1 MDFPTLP
8 PILLEDG
15 SSLLGVDQ
23 TLMATA
29 PSMLAPTTPEVVP
42 QVTPL
47 TPSSPSN
54 FIAPVSA
61 TVSDNL
67 ANQSDSLLSTPL
79 LVNPEAANF
88 SFSDQDTS
96 WTGTPQVT
104 QLDDLGEVLVVPG
117 NPSERVNMVV
127 QWTLREADFNNEVG
141 FFLVDALG
149 GVEGI
154 APGEPGFAEA
164 ALSSSS
170 RQTLFNSGN
179 QAGNWR
185 EFTVA
190 GGSRLGFYVIQNS
203 TSANWLE
210 NNRQNQGQSG
220 LAFFSLKGANPD
232 SFDHSQS
239 SHLGRGIWRF
249 NWEDLT
255 GGGDQDFNDV
265 VFNIAQ
271 AGIVL
276 PGDKG
281 QQVPLTVEAVS
292 QDNTFPNE
300 MGYYLVDT
308 PDGEING
315 IKPGDQGYLDAAL
328 SGDRHQVIFASG
340 KAFDSKTFNVPSG
353 KYLGWYLVANGT
365 TDQAIAKGENAPPV
379 FFSFAAANE
388 DGLNHVHAQQDSQ
401 TWAWEDFWGG
411 GDRDFNDLVFRF
423 SFGEPTGEP
432 IQLPSLSI
440 ENTTVTEGNI
450 GTEAANFTVRLS
462 APTNTTVT
470 AQFTTTD
477 GTAQAGTDYES
488 STGILTFAPGEV
500 EKNIA
505 VAVKGDTISEPTET
519 FTVNLTGVTN
529 AILIQGEGI
538 GTIIDNDNSPN
549 PPDNN
554 PPVTDADK
562 TITLPED
569 SQPIPL
575 NINPPTD
582 IDGDTLTVTI
592 TQLPDNSKGKITLAD
607 GTVINVG
614 DEISINSLTSLL
626 YTPLADVNG
635 NGCNFI
641 YTVSDGKGGSDS
653 QTISFVIN
661 PIQNPGN
668 NSPVTDADKTITL
681 PEDSKPVP
689 LNINPPTDIDGD
701 TLTVSITQLPDNS
714 KGKIT
719 LGNGTVINVGDEI
732 SINSLTSL
740 LYTPL
745 ADVNG
750 NGGNFVYTVSD
761 GKGGSD
767 SQTISFV
774 ITPENTSANNPPV
787 TDADKTIT
795 LPEDSQPIPLNINPP
810 TDIDGDTLRVSVTQL
825 PDNSKGKI
833 TLADGT
839 VINVGDEISI
849 NSLTSLLYR
858 PLADVNGNG
867 GNFVYTVSDGKGG
880 NDSQTISFVL
890 IAVSDNSILLR
901 EDNIFSK
908 QYQQTISVP
917 VDSSFLSFTYNDL
930 NFDTTDSDSINDAFE
945 VALVDA
951 QGNSLIHTIQPNR
964 DAFFN
969 ITENQPSAVAS
980 GVSIAGMTVKVNLT
994 GVTPGDATLIFRLVN
1009 NDSDTQTSVRIRDIQ
1024 LLAGDGTT
1032 APPVTPNL
1040 KAAAINQIIDFSQL
1054 SDINSSLNAEYL
1066 RTSFN
1071 EDSKT
1076 LYADFVVRNQGEY
1089 VVDSPLVVA
1098 IKSISNPTV
1107 QVVGATG
1114 ITPEGLPYYN
1124 LSDLVDSNTLD
1135 PDEITQSKTL
1145 AFLNPQEV
1153 QFTYKLVFLGKLN
1166 TAPNFI
1172 SDPDIEAL
1180 INKPYIYDADATD
1193 LEGDTLTY
1201 SLLTAPNGMTIE
1213 SDTGKIS
1220 WTPGTNTVGNYSISV
1235 QVNDGRGGIDQQD
1248 YTLSVIEPP
1257 PNRPPIITSIPIV
1270 DARVKQEYQYQ
1281 AIATDPDSDT
1291 LTYSLVNAP
1300 NGMTIDANTGL
1311 IRWTATANQ
1320 TGLQEVELKVNDE
1333 KGGVAEQKYQILVQ
1347 QEARN
1352 TPPVIITDPVTKVY
1366 PISSSGN
1373 PQLFDL
1379 SKWTIVQ
1386 YDLTVQDPDA
1396 SWQIQP
1402 GNTVV
1407 EQKINA
1413 DASILLSNVDV
1424 TNNRI
1429 EGTWRVGTSDD
1440 DDYIGFVFGYQ
1451 DPQHFYVFD
1460 WKQADQNESSLGF
1473 AERGMSIKVVDANSS
1488 LTGTDLWPTNGNGQ
1502 RVKQLFHNTVAWK
1515 DLTDYKFTIDFVP
1528 GQFTIT
1534 VKEGNTIID
1543 SVTINDNT
1551 YTSGK
1556 FGFYNY
1562 SQSNVLYSGFSQQA
1576 LQAYNYLYD
1585 VNAIDPDQDKL
1596 TYSLIDK
1603 PTGMVINPDSG
1614 LITWATFSQ
1623 SNPINVEVK
1632 VEDGRGGFDTQSFI
1646 IELADRN
1653 IDLTLADIHTEDLV
1667 IDGQL
1672 LTVSG
1677 QVSAQIKN
1685 QGLNNLNDRFKVV
1698 FFEDRNINQ
1707 AYDVGID
1714 TVLGEAKVNTPL
1726 QAGQSTT
1733 VTTNLSGFLSFINSP
1748 IWGFVDA
1755 DKVITETNENNN
1767 LAFSSQDCIIQPS
1780 GQFNPIVEWNKN
1792 TFSVL
1797 PSSNQV
1803 MMTPAVIDLN
1813 GDKIPDIVFST
1824 FTGSNYTTDGKLR
1837 AISGANGSELW
1848 TVTNSAYEVRGAS
1861 GVAVGDIDNDGKPE
1875 ILATGE
1881 SGDALIA
1888 FEHDGTF
1895 KWRSPAVWGGI
1906 NWGSAS
1912 IADLNQDSTPEII
1925 IGATVLDNQGRII
1938 WQGNSVGGLG
1948 RGDNGPGPLSVVA
1961 DLDLDGSPE
1970 VIAGRSAYRANGSL
1984 YWNASISDGF
1994 PAIGNFDSDPN
2005 PEIVVISNGQV
2016 YLLEHT
2022 GQVKWGGISIPG
2034 GGRGGAPTIA
2044 DVDGDGQPEI
2054 GVAGANRYVV
2064 LETDGSIKWTSV
2076 TQDNSSNVTG
2086 SSVFDFNGD
2095 GNAEIVYGDEF
2106 YLRIYNGSDG
2116 KILYQLPKSSGTTY
2130 ELPLIVDVDA
2140 DGNAEIVA
2148 IANNYA
2154 FGSQTGIFVIGDL
2167 NDTWVSTRQIWNQ
2180 HSYHITNINDD
2191 GSIPVKEQN
2200 SWQTHNTYR
2209 LNLQTNYSPL
2219 AAPDLTASYLHT
2231 EEVAGKTTI
2240 KARIGNG
2247 GSIFVASGVNVAFY
2261 KGDPKAGGVL
2271 LGTTKTTQKLEIGG
2285 FEDVSITVTG
2295 TSLQNIWVVADDDGT
2310 GKGQVNECNEENNR
2324 YSKVFVNG
2332 RGEIRG
2338 TKWEDINGN
2347 GIRDARNDTI
2357 NLTVR
2362 GTDVIFLAGRNDVSI
2377 PPIGSNNSNFPL
2389 SRHSVVRIGFF
2400 QETFPEELV
2409 ANTGDVFTFDSS
2421 GKIDFFNG
2429 TGQFFNSDGSN
2440 PDGSNLFKLA
2450 GVSGYQG
2457 PEGALV
2463 GVFLNNNNPA
2473 NSNAPSTLNFTSS
2486 GLGLDFTALN
2496 PELGQVFF
2504 IGNGTTG
2511 TEQRQQFIAPKGATR
2526 LFLGIADG
2534 FDFDGQPGAY
2544 EDNDGAYQVRINR
2557 QTNEPG
2563 LAGVNVYLDANNNGV
2578 LDPNEPTQLTAA
2590 DNPNT
2595 LEIDETGQY
2604 RFTNLTLGNYI
2615 VREVVPEGYKQTFPT
2630 NLSNR
2635 IITNT
2640 NVKVTG
2646 ISDPWLAGMPDG
2658 SKASIEDTA
2667 PGQSPTI
2674 VRNLQLLPG
2683 SILTFE
2689 VTGGQVGN
2697 GPSPSLLS
2705 PNADGTNSVGTF
2717 QNHLTQFAQTDGGAE
2732 NGISGL
2738 FAPINSLVGLFLDLG
2753 QPNSSAAPITLDFRN
2768 SGNVTG
2774 GINYS
2779 TLAPQ
2784 LKQVFFIGDGL
2795 NAEGKRHQIIV
2806 PNGATRLFLGTMDG
2820 LGWWNNVGFYDVSVT
2835 ESLSEP
2841 QPSFHTVTLTSGQI
2855 VEKINFGNIKT
2866 NEIKPN
2872 QSPSFVSTAPT
2883 TAQID
2888 QLLRYDA
2895 KATDPDS
2902 DPLTF
2907 DLPLKPEGMAVEATT
2922 GILVWK
2928 PTLAQIGI
2936 HDVTLRVQDN
2946 KGGVSLQSFQ
2956 VIVNNLNNAPI
2967 ITSNPDLDTVIN
2979 LPYQYHIQA
2988 QDADGDAIAF
2998 RLDTAPT
3005 GVTLDATTGILRW
3018 TPINSQVGQHTFTLI
3033 ASDGKGGETRQT
3045 YNLNVL
3051 AFAPNHAPEIT
3062 STPRNSVALGTSY
3075 FYTLNI
3081 SDPDGDLLTINLQTA
3096 PTGMTLNQQGLITWT
3111 PEANQ
3116 LGNHTVKVEVND
3128 GRGGF
3133 AEQEWAIAVVSQR
3146 SNNQAPQILSTPSL
3160 KANINQVYQYNLVG
3174 NDPDGDPIFWSLETR
3189 PQGMSLD
3196 VTKGTIR
3203 WQPKLDQIGL
3213 HEVVIQAIDTQGAI
3227 SSQRFTLAVNG
3238 VNLPPNITSVPLT
3251 RTVTNQAYT
3260 YTVVAKDPEN
3270 GILTYNLGRK
3280 PNGMTIDQ
3288 TGKIQWTPTQIGN
3301 YDIDVLVADNQG
3313 ATATQ
3318 TYRLVVGTQA
3328 INQAPNITSTP
3339 LFVAN
3344 VGSAYQYQIQASD
3357 PEGQSL
3363 TYQLIESP
3371 QGMTINANTGLVQWN
3386 TPITGNYK
3394 VVVAAFDSQGLGV
3407 TQGYTLT
3414 SKVNSLPVIRST
3426 NPPTGAIPGVPYRY
3440 DIQATDPDGGILNY
3454 SLDAASQTKGI
3465 TLDERGR
3472 LSWTPSTSQTGI
3484 HAITLTITD
3493 AAGGKVTQSF
3503 NLTVAPDTTAPKVI
3517 INRNKNFTNKGEAVS
3532 FQVSATDNVGIANLQ
3547 LLINNTPVVIDSN
3560 GVATF
3565 TPTNPGVITAKA
3577 LAFDAA
3583 GNKAEATTTVNV
3595 LDPTDTEAP
3604 SVSLDLSGIAN
3615 FEITAPTPIKGT
3627 VNDTNL
3633 AYYALEVAPA
3643 DGSAPFKEMFRGTTP
3658 VTNGVLGVLDPTLL
3672 PNDTYQVRLVAYD
3685 VNGKGNGVAEL
3696 LDVSGDLKL
3705 GNFQLSFTDLEIPV
3719 GGIPITL
3726 TRTYNTLN
3734 SNNKDDFG
3742 FGWRMEFRDADVRTS
3757 LPKDELYQELGF
3769 RSVGFKEGDA
3779 VYITLPGG
3787 KRERFTFK
3795 LEPMKVM
3802 GIPLTA
3808 LMGNRALFIP
3818 TFVADKGSTSTL
3830 SVETAGVVL
3839 TRGQNGQVV
3848 PFSGGSAFAHYHP
3861 QDWGNYYQ
3869 LTTKEG
3875 IVYDIDATT
3884 GDINSITNRNSDKL
3898 TFTDAGITSSNGLK
3912 VTFGRDTQGRITTV
3926 TDPMGKQIKYEYD
3939 SKGDLIKVTDRE
3951 NNTTQFKYNNA
3962 QPHYLDEII
3971 DPLGRT
3977 GIKNE
3982 YDQNGRLTKVFN
3994 GEGKAVQLEYN
4005 PDNFVYSV
4013 KDPLGNSTTYES
4025 DARGNIITE
4034 IDANGGIIKRT
4045 YDDRNNLL
4053 SETNHEG
4060 EKLSYT
4066 YDTKGNKLSETDAL
4080 GNVTRYNYNS
4090 NNDLLTTTDALGN
4103 VTTNTYDSRGN
4114 LLSITGLSNGTVT
4127 LAYNNNGL
4135 LTQLTTGEGTTKYE
4149 YDFRGNITKE
4159 INPLGQEI
4167 TYTYDGNGNRLT
4179 ETRKV
4184 TTTNGIRTLVTKT
4197 EYDSKGNIIKVT
4209 DAEGNISQ
4217 TIYDAA
4223 GQKIKEIDA
4232 LGRVT
4237 KYVYSEGGQLLE
4249 TIYPDAT
4256 PNNDSD
4262 NPRTRKEYDAANRVT
4277 ADIDELGRPTQYQY
4291 DALGR
4296 LIYTIYPDLTPNDNT
4311 DNPRQET
4318 RYDKAGRVIAE
4329 VDERGNITR
4338 YIYDDAGRRT
4348 ETILPDSTP
4357 NNDTD
4362 NPRILVTYDALGRQ
4376 ISQTDPL
4383 GRKTEFIYDNLG
4395 RSTGQIFADNT
4406 SISTTF
4412 DQAGRVIAKI
4422 DQEGNKTKYE
4432 YNALGQ
4438 LTAVIDALNNRTEY
4452 GYNELGNLITQK
4464 DAKANITKYEYDGI
4478 GRRIATQLPLNQH
4491 STTQYDQVGNIV
4503 STTDFNGEI
4512 ITFIYDERNRLIR
4525 KALPNNEQVVYTYTL
4540 TGQRATETDSNGT
4553 ITYQYDSRDRLLS
4566 RLDPDGVKIE
4576 YTYDAA
4582 GNRTSVNIPSGK
4594 TSYTF
4599 DEQNRLKTVTDPN
4612 NGVTTY
4618 TYDLAGNLSKTTL
4631 PNGTI
4636 ETREYDL
4643 LNRLLYL
4650 QNSNSNGVINSF
4662 RYTLDKVGNRLAVV
4676 EQDGRKVNYEYDDIY
4691 RLLEEEVIDGT
4702 TRRISYTYDPVSN
4715 RLTRNDS
4722 VEGNTT
4728 YEYDRN
4734 DRLLKEVTN
4743 GVTTTYTY
4751 DNNGNTLSKTTGTD
4765 KVNYQWNAENR
4776 LIGLDNNGDGV
4787 NDVTNKYD
4795 SDGIRISQT
4804 VNGDETRFLVDKNR
4818 DYAQVLEE
4826 YTPSKIIKASYVY
4839 GHDLIS
4845 QLRNSQRS
4853 FYHVDGLGSTRAL
4866 TDING
4871 LVSDRYAYEAFGE
4884 IIKQLGNTKNLY
4896 LFAGEQRDPSLGLDY
4911 LRARYLDVSTG
4922 RFVSRDSFPGFDK
4935 DPITLHKYLYG
4946 NANPINGI
4954 DPSGKFTL
4962 LEVLNG
4968 INAFFLGYSI
4978 GTFIYEPTVDNA
4990 LAVLFEILVSYIG
5003 GRIVLGGA
5011 SGGVYAQKWYYETI
5025 SYGGFWEYSLKAG
5038 RNINTINEL
5047 ALAIRE
5053 GVLKISDVPVG
5064 IIVKDGTKYIVNT
5077 RTGQAL
5083 ERAGIP
5089 KYKWATSDIS
5099 TNPELTKLLEA
5110 QLRRNKLS
5118 NGQGVSNPI
5127 SKGLG
5132 IGF

>member
-1 MDFPTLP
+1 
-8 PILLEDG
+8 
-15 SSLLGVDQ
+15 
-23 TLMATA
+23 
-29 PSMLAPTTPEVVP
+29 
-42 QVTPL
+42 
-47 TPSSPSN
+47 
-54 FIAPVSA
+54 
-61 TVSDNL
+61 
-67 ANQSDSLLSTPL
+67 
-79 LVNPEAANF
+79 
-88 SFSDQDTS
+88 
-96 WTGTPQVT
+96 
-104 QLDDLGEVLVVPG
+104 
-117 NPSERVNMVV
+117 
-127 QWTLREADFNNEVG
+127 
-141 FFLVDALG
+141 
-149 GVEGI
+149 
-154 APGEPGFAEA
+154 
-164 ALSSSS
+164 
-170 RQTLFNSGN
+170 
-179 QAGNWR
+179 
-185 EFTVA
+185 
-190 GGSRLGFYVIQNS
+190 
-203 TSANWLE
+203 
-210 NNRQNQGQSG
+210 
-220 LAFFSLKGANPD
+220 
-232 SFDHSQS
+232 
-239 SHLGRGIWRF
+239 
-249 NWEDLT
+249 
-255 GGGDQDFNDV
+255 
-265 VFNIAQ
+265 
-271 AGIVL
+271 
-276 PGDKG
+276 
-281 QQVPLTVEAVS
+281 
-292 QDNTFPNE
+292 
-300 MGYYLVDT
+300 
-308 PDGEING
+308 
-315 IKPGDQGYLDAAL
+315 
-328 SGDRHQVIFASG
+328 
-340 KAFDSKTFNVPSG
+340 
-353 KYLGWYLVANGT
+353 
-365 TDQAIAKGENAPPV
+365 
-379 FFSFAAANE
+379 
-388 DGLNHVHAQQDSQ
+388 
-401 TWAWEDFWGG
+401 
-411 GDRDFNDLVFRF
+411 
-423 SFGEPTGEP
+423 
-432 IQLPSLSI
+432 
-440 ENTTVTEGNI
+440 
-450 GTEAANFTVRLS
+450 
-462 APTNTTVT
+462 
-470 AQFTTTD
+470 
-477 GTAQAGTDYES
+477 
-488 STGILTFAPGEV
+488 
-500 EKNIA
+500 
-505 VAVKGDTISEPTET
+505 
-519 FTVNLTGVTN
+519 
-529 AILIQGEGI
+529 
-538 GTIIDNDNSPN
+538 
-549 PPDNN
+549 N

-569 SQPIPL
+569 SQPI
-575 NINPPTD
+575 
-582 IDGDTLTVTI
+582 
-592 TQLPDNSKGKITLAD
+592 
-607 GTVINVG
+607 
-614 DEISINSLTSLL
+614 
-626 YTPLADVNG
+626 
-635 NGCNFI
+635 
-641 YTVSDGKGGSDS
+641 
-653 QTISFVIN
+653 
-661 PIQNPGN
+661 
-668 NSPVTDADKTITL
+668 
-681 PEDSKPVP
+681 P

-750 NGGNFVYTVSD
+750 NGGDFIYTVSD
-761 GKGGSD
+761 GKGASD
-767 SQTISFV
+767 SQ
-774 ITPENTSANNPPV
+774 
-787 TDADKTIT
+787 K
-795 LPEDSQPIPLNINPP
+795 
-810 TDIDGDTLRVSVTQL
+810 
-825 PDNSKGKI
+825 
-833 TLADGT
+833 
-839 VINVGDEISI
+839 
-849 NSLTSLLYR
+849 
-858 PLADVNGNG
+858 
-867 GNFVYTVSDGKGG
+867 
-880 NDSQTISFVL
+880 ISFVL

-930 NFDTTDSDSINDAFE
+930 NFDTTDPDSINDAFE

-1054 SDINSSLNAEYL
+1054 SDISSSLNAEYL

-1076 LYADFVVRNQGEY
+1076 LYADFVMRNQGEY

-1098 IKSISNPTV
+1098 IKSISDPTV
-1107 QVVGATG
+1107 QVVGANG

-1124 LSDLVDSNTLD
+1124 LSNLVTSNTLD
-1135 PDEITQSKTL
+1135 PNEITQSKTL

-1166 TAPNFI
+1166 TEPNFI

-1248 YTLSVIEPP
+1248 YTLSVIAPP

-1320 TGLQEVELKVNDE
+1320 TGLQEVELEVNDE

-1379 SKWTIVQ
+1379 SKWTSVQ

-1685 QGLNNLNDRFKVV
+1685 QGLNNLSDLFKVV

-1707 AYDVGID
+1707 VYDVGID

-1767 LAFSSQDCIIQPS
+1767 LAFSSQDCLVQPS
-1780 GQFNPIVEWNKN
+1780 GQFNPVVEWNKN

-1875 ILATGE
+1875 ILATAE

-1895 KWRSPAVWGGI
+1895 KWRSPAIWGGI

-2005 PEIVVISNGQV
+2005 PEIVVVSNGQV
-2016 YLLEHT
+2016 FLLEHT

-2095 GNAEIVYGDEF
+2095 GNAEIVYGDEL

-2116 KILYQLPKSSGTTY
+2116 KTLYQLPKGSGTTY

-2148 IANNYA
+2148 VANNYA
-2154 FGSQTGIFVIGDL
+2154 VGSQTGIFVIGDL

-2191 GSIPVKEQN
+2191 GSIPIKEQN

-2219 AAPDLTASYLHT
+2219 AAPDLTASYLRT

-2271 LGTTKTTQKLEIGG
+2271 LGTTKTTKKLEIGG
-2285 FEDVSITVTG
+2285 FEDVNLTVDG

-2310 GKGQVNECNEENNR
+2310 GKGQVNECDEENNR
-2324 YSKVFVNG
+2324 YSEVFVNG

-2338 TKWEDINGN
+2338 NKWEDVNGDGVYN
-2347 GIRDARNDTI
+2347 KTGKIIIAHDVNTLATNNVGEQERLFAANVSEWLIGKKSGRILAIEANAIDGERDYAPTLEDAI
-2357 NLTVR
+2357 ISAGFSLTV
-2362 GTDVIFLAGRNDVSI
+2362 TQNI
-2377 PPIGSNNSNFPL
+2377 NFTL
-2389 SRHSVVRIGFF
+2389 EQLQSFDAVFVG
-2400 QETFPEELV
+2400 QTFP
-2409 ANTGDVFTFDSS
+2409 N
-2421 GKIDFFNG
+2421 IN
-2429 TGQFFNSDGSN
+2429 
-2440 PDGSNLFKLA
+2440 
-2450 GVSGYQG
+2450 
-2457 PEGALV
+2457 
-2463 GVFLNNNNPA
+2463 FLNNQILIQYVKSGGNVYLYGGVGGAGASVEASGWSAFLNA
-2473 NSNAPSTLNFTSS
+2473 FGFTFVSEYNGISSTIIDNSHPIFQGITNLRS
-2486 GLGLDFTALN
+2486 
-2496 PELGQVFF
+2496 
-2504 IGNGTTG
+2504 GNGQSIIDLEPSNSDNQIILTTNGQG
-2511 TEQRQQFIAPKGATR
+2511 TYASFSTPP
-2526 LFLGIADG
+2526 DS
-2534 FDFDGQPGAY
+2534 
-2544 EDNDGAYQVRINR
+2544 
-2557 QTNEPG
+2557 G
-2563 LAGVNVYLDANNNGV
+2563 LAGVTVYLDLNNNGL

-2604 RFTNLTLGNYI
+2604 RLTNLTPGNYI
-2615 VREVVPEGYKQTFPT
+2615 VREVVPEGYKQT
-2630 NLSNR
+2630 
-2635 IITNT
+2635 
-2640 NVKVTG
+2640 
-2646 ISDPWLAGMPDG
+2646 
-2658 SKASIEDTA
+2658 
-2667 PGQSPTI
+2667 
-2674 VRNLQLLPG
+2674 
-2683 SILTFE
+2683 
-2689 VTGGQVGN
+2689 
-2697 GPSPSLLS
+2697 S
-2705 PNADGTNSVGTF
+2705 PNN
-2717 QNHLTQFAQTDGGAE
+2717 
-2732 NGISGL
+2732 
-2738 FAPINSLVGLFLDLG
+2738 
-2753 QPNSSAAPITLDFRN
+2753 
-2768 SGNVTG
+2768 
-2774 GINYS
+2774 
-2779 TLAPQ
+2779 
-2784 LKQVFFIGDGL
+2784 
-2795 NAEGKRHQIIV
+2795 
-2806 PNGATRLFLGTMDG
+2806 
-2820 LGWWNNVGFYDVSVT
+2820 
-2835 ESLSEP
+2835 
-2841 QPSFHTVTLTSGQI
+2841 PSFHTVTLTSGQI
-2855 VEKINFGNIKT
+2855 VEKINFGNTKT

-3045 YNLNVL
+3045 YNLSVL
-3051 AFAPNHAPEIT
+3051 AFAPNNAPEIT

-3371 QGMTINANTGLVQWN
+3371 QGMTINPNTGLVQWD

-3407 TQGYTLT
+3407 TQGYTLAA
-3414 SKVNSLPVIRST
+3414 KVNSLPVIRST
-3426 NPPTGAIPGVPYRY
+3426 TPPTGAIPGVAYRY
-3440 DIQATDPDGGILNY
+3440 DIQATDPDGGILTY
-3454 SLDAASQTKGI
+3454 SLDPASQAKGI
-3465 TLDERGR
+3465 ILDESGR
-3472 LSWTPSTSQTGI
+3472 LSWTPSTPQTGI

-3577 LAFDAA
+3577 FAFDAA

-3726 TRTYNTLN
+3726 TRTYDTLN

-3939 SKGDLIKVTDRE
+3939 NKGDLIKATDRE

-3977 GIKNE
+3977 GVKNE

-3994 GEGKAVQLEYN
+3994 GEGKTVQLDYN
-4005 PDNFVYSV
+4005 PDNSLYTV
-4013 KDPLGNSTTYES
+4013 KDPLGNATTYEY
-4025 DARGNIITE
+4025 DLRGNIVSE
-4034 IDANGGIIKRT
+4034 INANGGIIKRT

-4053 SETNHEG
+4053 SETNPEG

-4066 YDTKGNKLSETDAL
+4066 YDSKGNKLSETDAL

-4103 VTTNTYDSRGN
+4103 VVTNSYDSRGN

-4127 LAYNNNGL
+4127 LNYNNNGL
-4135 LTQLTTGEGTTKYE
+4135 LTQLTTAEGTTKYE
-4149 YDFRGNITKE
+4149 YDLRGNITKE
-4159 INPLGQEI
+4159 INPLGQET

-4179 ETRKV
+4179 ETRQV

-4311 DNPRQET
+4311 DNPRKET

-4338 YIYDDAGRRT
+4338 YTYDDAGRRT

-4357 NNDTD
+4357 NDDTD

-4383 GRKTEFIYDNLG
+4383 GRKTQFVYDNLG
-4395 RSTGQIFADNT
+4395 RPTGQIFADNT
-4406 SISTTF
+4406 NISTTF

-4478 GRRIATQLPLNQH
+4478 GRRIVTQLPLNQH
-4491 STTQYDQVGNIV
+4491 STTQYDAVGNII
-4503 STTDFNGEI
+4503 STTDFNGQI

-4795 SDGIRISQT
+4795 SDGIRISQK

-4896 LFAGEQRDPSLGLDY
+4896 LFAGEQRDPNLGLDY

-4922 RFVSRDSFPGFDK
+4922 QFISRDSFAGIKTVPVS
-4935 DPITLHKYLYG
+4935 LNKYIYG
-4946 NANPINGI
+4946 HASPVINI
-4954 DPSGKFTL
+4954 DPSGNFTI
-4962 LEVLNG
+4962 VGLNLG
-4968 INAFFLGYSI
+4968 GFFSTSASFLGGNLARI
-4978 GTFIYEPTVDNA
+4978 TVNNLAGKTFERFVIAQLQRQFGKD
-4990 LAVLFEILVSYIG
+4990 AVFTGVRFTGPG
-5003 GRIVLGGA
+5003 GIRVADAVIKLGDRLIIIETKTKIPLGGSSLARLGGQIKTFSLGTPSNQALRGLAQEVVVITEQSAAAAEA
-5011 SGGVYAQKWYYETI
+5011 SFVAIEAKLATG
-5025 SYGGFWEYSLKAG
+5025 SLS
-5038 RNINTINEL
+5038 
-5047 ALAIRE
+5047 
-5053 GVLKISDVPVG
+5053 GVLQGS
-5064 IIVKDGTKYIVNT
+5064 
-5077 RTGQAL
+5077 L
-5083 ERAGIP
+5083 
-5089 KYKWATSDIS
+5089 
-5099 TNPELTKLLEA
+5099 ELTSV
-5110 QLRRNKLS
+5110 LRTLF
-5118 NGQGVSNPI
+5118 I
-5127 SKGLG
+5127 GL
-5132 IGF
+5132 

>member
-1 MDFPTLP
+1 VDFPILP

-29 PSMLAPTTPEVVP
+29 PSMLAPTTPEVAP

-47 TPSSPSN
+47 TLSSPSN
-54 FIAPVSA
+54 FLAPVSA
-61 TVSDNL
+61 AASDNL

-96 WTGTPQVT
+96 WLGTPQIS

-127 QWTLREADFNNEVG
+127 QWTLREAAFNNEVG

-154 APGEPGFAEA
+154 APGEEGFAEA
-164 ALSSSS
+164 ALSSPS

-190 GGSRLGFYVIQNS
+190 GGSRLGFYVIQNN

-232 SFDHSQS
+232 NFDHSQS
-239 SHLGRGIWRF
+239 SHLGRGIWRL

-276 PGDKG
+276 AGDKG

-292 QDNTFPNE
+292 QDADFQSE

-315 IKPGDQGYLDAAL
+315 IKPGDQGYLAAAL
-328 SGDRHQVIFASG
+328 SGDRHKVIFASG

-379 FFSFAAANE
+379 FFSYAAANE

-401 TWAWEDFWGG
+401 TWTWEDFWGG

-423 SFGEPTGEP
+423 SFGEPIGEP

-440 ENTTVTEGNI
+440 ENTTVTEGNT
-450 GTEAANFTVRLS
+450 GTQSANFTVRLS

-477 GTAQAGTDYES
+477 GTAQAGKDYES

-500 EKNIA
+500 EKKIA

-538 GTIIDNDNSPN
+538 GTILDNDNSLN
-549 PPDNN
+549 PPVNN

-582 IDGDTLTVTI
+582 IDGDTLTVSV
-592 TQLPDNSKGKITLAD
+592 TQLPDNT
-607 GTVINVG
+607 
-614 DEISINSLTSLL
+614 
-626 YTPLADVNG
+626 
-635 NGCNFI
+635 
-641 YTVSDGKGGSDS
+641 
-653 QTISFVIN
+653 
-661 PIQNPGN
+661 
-668 NSPVTDADKTITL
+668 
-681 PEDSKPVP
+681 
-689 LNINPPTDIDGD
+689 
-701 TLTVSITQLPDNS
+701 

-719 LGNGTVINVGDEI
+719 LGN
-732 SINSLTSL
+732 
-740 LYTPL
+740 
-745 ADVNG
+745 
-750 NGGNFVYTVSD
+750 
-761 GKGGSD
+761 
-767 SQTISFV
+767 
-774 ITPENTSANNPPV
+774 
-787 TDADKTIT
+787 
-795 LPEDSQPIPLNINPP
+795 
-810 TDIDGDTLRVSVTQL
+810 
-825 PDNSKGKI
+825 
-833 TLADGT
+833 GT

-917 VDSSFLSFTYNDL
+917 VDSSLLSFTYNDL
-930 NFDTTDSDSINDAFE
+930 NFDTTDPDSINDAFE

-969 ITENQPSAVAS
+969 ITENQPSAFAS

-1009 NDSDTQTSVRIRDIQ
+1009 NDSDTQTSVRIKNIQ
-1024 LLAGDGTT
+1024 LLAGDGTI
-1032 APPVTPNL
+1032 APTVTPEIEPT
-1040 KAAAINQIIDFSQL
+1040 AISKPIDFSQL
-1054 SDINSSLNAEYL
+1054 SDVSSSLNADYL

-1071 EDSKT
+1071 QDNKT
-1076 LYADFVVRNQGEY
+1076 LYADFVVLNQGEY

-1098 IKSISNPTV
+1098 IKSISEPTV
-1107 QVVGATG
+1107 QVVGANG
-1114 ITPEGLPYYN
+1114 LTPEGLPYYN
-1124 LSDLVDSNTLD
+1124 LSNLVNSNTLD
-1135 PDEITQSKTL
+1135 TDEITQDKTL

-1153 QFTYKLVFLGKLN
+1153 QFTYELVFLGKLN

-1172 SDPDIEAL
+1172 SDPDIEGL

-1235 QVNDGRGGIDQQD
+1235 QVKDGRGGIDQQD
-1248 YTLSVIEPP
+1248 YTLSVIAPP
-1257 PNRPPIITSIPIV
+1257 PNRPPIITSIPVV
-1270 DARVKQEYQYQ
+1270 DARVSQNKSGKIIVANDEWILSDFGFSNAPEDAKLFAQNIADYFTGGEKGSFLGYSNNFSFTGSKLAEALTSDGHQWTVNTNLSFTLETLQQYDGVFVGGFPAKNQVLIDYVNQGGNVYLLAGTGTTGTFIQPGNEANAWKDFLNNFGLSLANQWNEIYGNIPINPSPHPIFVGIDQLYQ
-1281 AIATDPDSDT
+1281 ANGQTIIDLNSNDNQGILIAKSNNGQGLYAVYDPNFQAQNAYIYDVEALDPDSDI
-1291 LTYSLVNAP
+1291 LTYELVKSP
-1300 NGMTIDANTGL
+1300 TGMWIEPETGI
-1311 IRWTATANQ
+1311 IRWLPTANQ
-1320 TGLQEVELKVNDE
+1320 IGLQDITVKVSDG

-1347 QEARN
+1347 PEIGNQ
-1352 TPPVIITDPVTKVY
+1352 TPVFVSVPLTQFNLPNLSNN
-1366 PISSSGN
+1366 PSGN
-1373 PQLFDL
+1373 VNLQGL
-1379 SKWTIVQ
+1379 
-1386 YDLTVQDPDA
+1386 DLTLLPDETFRQNVA
-1396 SWQIQP
+1396 LTLPTGDSSTGSADIVF
-1402 GNTVV
+1402 VV
-1407 EQKINA
+1407 DESGSMSGYQAWIRDMVSTLESTLIGKGIT
-1413 DASILLSNVDV
+1413 SN
-1424 TNNRI
+1424 RY
-1429 EGTWRVGTSDD
+1429 GL
-1440 DDYIGFVFGYQ
+1440 IGFGNSGVYGRILNVGSNSPFGNANQ
-1451 DPQHFYVFD
+1451 L
-1460 WKQADQNESSLGF
+1460 SSAINQLQINGGTEDGYDGIDEALTNLSF
-1473 AERGMSIKVVDANSS
+1473 RQGAAINIILVTDEDRDVANSS
-1488 LTGTDLWPTNGNGQ
+1488 LSFSSILNSLSNKNALLNVVVDGNFRDSNNQVILGVDSENQGYKADNNGNYLITNIGTVSGSATTKRDYIDLALATEGAAWDLNQ
-1502 RVKQLFHNTVAWK
+1502 LRNGGLVGTSFTKAFVDVKAQEIVEQLPLTLISSDPNVSFNNLTGIISGIGNGETASFDFELKGDGIVRSF
-1515 DLTDYKFTIDFVP
+1515 DLLFVRLGSSTILGSIP
-1528 GQFTIT
+1528 
-1534 VKEGNTIID
+1534 
-1543 SVTINDNT
+1543 VTINN
-1551 YTSGK
+1551 
-1556 FGFYNY
+1556 
-1562 SQSNVLYSGFSQQA
+1562 
-1576 LQAYNYLYD
+1576 NYLYLTQA
-1585 VNAIDPDQDKL
+1585 VDPDNDTL
-1596 TYSLIDK
+1596 TYSLLK
-1603 PTGMVINPDSG
+1603 APTGATINHQSGQIQWQPKQGGNHQFTIQVDDGLGGRTTQDYTVTVNVGSPNNAPMITSIAPNQAAIGRPYLYEIQATDPDEDILAYYLSEAPEG
-1614 LITWATFSQ
+1614 VTLDRQTGRLTWTPTQ
-1623 SNPINVEVK
+1623 PQLGNQTVK
-1632 VEDGRGGFDTQSFI
+1632 IRVLDGRGGETTQT
-1646 IELADRN
+1646 LN
-1653 IDLTLADIHTEDLV
+1653 LTVTPDLNNQDPQISSLPLTQIQEGGVYRYQIVAN
-1667 IDGQL
+1667 DGNGDL
-1672 LTVSG
+1672 LTV
-1677 QVSAQIKN
+1677 
-1685 QGLNNLNDRFKVV
+1685 
-1698 FFEDRNINQ
+1698 
-1707 AYDVGID
+1707 
-1714 TVLGEAKVNTPL
+1714 
-1726 QAGQSTT
+1726 
-1733 VTTNLSGFLSFINSP
+1733 
-1748 IWGFVDA
+1748 
-1755 DKVITETNENNN
+1755 
-1767 LAFSSQDCIIQPS
+1767 
-1780 GQFNPIVEWNKN
+1780 
-1792 TFSVL
+1792 
-1797 PSSNQV
+1797 
-1803 MMTPAVIDLN
+1803 
-1813 GDKIPDIVFST
+1813 
-1824 FTGSNYTTDGKLR
+1824 
-1837 AISGANGSELW
+1837 
-1848 TVTNSAYEVRGAS
+1848 
-1861 GVAVGDIDNDGKPE
+1861 
-1875 ILATGE
+1875 
-1881 SGDALIA
+1881 
-1888 FEHDGTF
+1888 
-1895 KWRSPAVWGGI
+1895 
-1906 NWGSAS
+1906 
-1912 IADLNQDSTPEII
+1912 
-1925 IGATVLDNQGRII
+1925 
-1938 WQGNSVGGLG
+1938 
-1948 RGDNGPGPLSVVA
+1948 
-1961 DLDLDGSPE
+1961 
-1970 VIAGRSAYRANGSL
+1970 
-1984 YWNASISDGF
+1984 
-1994 PAIGNFDSDPN
+1994 
-2005 PEIVVISNGQV
+2005 
-2016 YLLEHT
+2016 
-2022 GQVKWGGISIPG
+2022 
-2034 GGRGGAPTIA
+2034 
-2044 DVDGDGQPEI
+2044 
-2054 GVAGANRYVV
+2054 
-2064 LETDGSIKWTSV
+2064 
-2076 TQDNSSNVTG
+2076 
-2086 SSVFDFNGD
+2086 
-2095 GNAEIVYGDEF
+2095 
-2106 YLRIYNGSDG
+2106 
-2116 KILYQLPKSSGTTY
+2116 
-2130 ELPLIVDVDA
+2130 
-2140 DGNAEIVA
+2140 
-2148 IANNYA
+2148 
-2154 FGSQTGIFVIGDL
+2154 
-2167 NDTWVSTRQIWNQ
+2167 
-2180 HSYHITNINDD
+2180 
-2191 GSIPVKEQN
+2191 
-2200 SWQTHNTYR
+2200 
-2209 LNLQTNYSPL
+2209 
-2219 AAPDLTASYLHT
+2219 
-2231 EEVAGKTTI
+2231 
-2240 KARIGNG
+2240 
-2247 GSIFVASGVNVAFY
+2247 
-2261 KGDPKAGGVL
+2261 
-2271 LGTTKTTQKLEIGG
+2271 
-2285 FEDVSITVTG
+2285 
-2295 TSLQNIWVVADDDGT
+2295 
-2310 GKGQVNECNEENNR
+2310 
-2324 YSKVFVNG
+2324 
-2332 RGEIRG
+2332 
-2338 TKWEDINGN
+2338 
-2347 GIRDARNDTI
+2347 
-2357 NLTVR
+2357 
-2362 GTDVIFLAGRNDVSI
+2362 
-2377 PPIGSNNSNFPL
+2377 
-2389 SRHSVVRIGFF
+2389 
-2400 QETFPEELV
+2400 
-2409 ANTGDVFTFDSS
+2409 
-2421 GKIDFFNG
+2421 
-2429 TGQFFNSDGSN
+2429 
-2440 PDGSNLFKLA
+2440 
-2450 GVSGYQG
+2450 
-2457 PEGALV
+2457 
-2463 GVFLNNNNPA
+2463 
-2473 NSNAPSTLNFTSS
+2473 
-2486 GLGLDFTALN
+2486 
-2496 PELGQVFF
+2496 
-2504 IGNGTTG
+2504 
-2511 TEQRQQFIAPKGATR
+2511 
-2526 LFLGIADG
+2526 
-2534 FDFDGQPGAY
+2534 
-2544 EDNDGAYQVRINR
+2544 
-2557 QTNEPG
+2557 
-2563 LAGVNVYLDANNNGV
+2563 
-2578 LDPNEPTQLTAA
+2578 
-2590 DNPNT
+2590 
-2595 LEIDETGQY
+2595 
-2604 RFTNLTLGNYI
+2604 
-2615 VREVVPEGYKQTFPT
+2615 
-2630 NLSNR
+2630 
-2635 IITNT
+2635 
-2640 NVKVTG
+2640 
-2646 ISDPWLAGMPDG
+2646 
-2658 SKASIEDTA
+2658 
-2667 PGQSPTI
+2667 
-2674 VRNLQLLPG
+2674 
-2683 SILTFE
+2683 
-2689 VTGGQVGN
+2689 
-2697 GPSPSLLS
+2697 
-2705 PNADGTNSVGTF
+2705 
-2717 QNHLTQFAQTDGGAE
+2717 
-2732 NGISGL
+2732 
-2738 FAPINSLVGLFLDLG
+2738 
-2753 QPNSSAAPITLDFRN
+2753 
-2768 SGNVTG
+2768 
-2774 GINYS
+2774 
-2779 TLAPQ
+2779 
-2784 LKQVFFIGDGL
+2784 
-2795 NAEGKRHQIIV
+2795 
-2806 PNGATRLFLGTMDG
+2806 
-2820 LGWWNNVGFYDVSVT
+2820 
-2835 ESLSEP
+2835 
-2841 QPSFHTVTLTSGQI
+2841 
-2855 VEKINFGNIKT
+2855 
-2866 NEIKPN
+2866 
-2872 QSPSFVSTAPT
+2872 
-2883 TAQID
+2883 
-2888 QLLRYDA
+2888 
-2895 KATDPDS
+2895 
-2902 DPLTF
+2902 
-2907 DLPLKPEGMAVEATT
+2907 DLPLKPDGMTLNEATREIIWQPT
-2922 GILVWK
+2922 REQAGTHDLV
-2928 PTLAQIGI
+2928 IRIRDGY
-2936 HDVTLRVQDN
+2936 
-2946 KGGVSLQSFQ
+2946 GGLTLQSFQ
-2956 VIVNNLNNAPI
+2956 ITVNSLNNAPI
-2967 ITSNPDLDTVIN
+2967 ITSNPDLEAIAN
-2979 LPYQYHIQA
+2979 LPYQYQIEA
-2988 QDADGDAIAF
+2988 QDADGDSLSY
-2998 RLDTAPT
+2998 RLENAPNGMTIDTDT
-3005 GVTLDATTGILRW
+3005 GLLNWTANDTQIGQIPVTIIVKD
-3018 TPINSQVGQHTFTLI
+3018 SQG
-3033 ASDGKGGETRQT
+3033 AETRQT

-3051 AFAPNHAPEIT
+3051 AFAPNHTPEIT

-3075 FYTLNI
+3075 FYALNT
-3081 SDPDGDLLTINLQTA
+3081 SDPDGDPLTINLQTA

-3116 LGNHTVKVEVND
+3116 LGNHTVKVQVID

-3133 AEQEWAIAVVSQR
+3133 IEQEWAIAVVSQR
-3146 SNNQAPQILSTPSL
+3146 SNNQAPQILSTPSI
-3160 KANINQVYQYNLVG
+3160 KANINQVYQYNLAG

-3203 WQPKLDQIGL
+3203 WQPKFDQIGL
-3213 HEVVIQAIDTQGAI
+3213 HEVVIQVIDTQGAT

-3238 VNLPPNITSVPLT
+3238 VNLPPSITSVPFT
-3251 RTVTNQAYT
+3251 RTVTNQPYT

-3313 ATATQ
+3313 ATTTQ
-3318 TYRLVVGTQA
+3318 TYQLVVGTQA

-3344 VGSAYQYQIQASD
+3344 VGNPYQYQIQASD
-3357 PEGQSL
+3357 PDGQSL

-3371 QGMTINANTGLVQWN
+3371 QGMTINTNTGLVQWN

-3394 VVVAAFDSQGLGV
+3394 VVVAAFDSLGLGV
-3407 TQGYTLT
+3407 TQGYNLT
-3414 SKVNSLPVIRST
+3414 AKVNSLPVIRST
-3426 NPPTGAIPGVPYRY
+3426 TPPTGAVPGVPYRY
-3440 DIQATDPDGGILNY
+3440 DIQATDPDGGILTY
-3454 SLDAASQTKGI
+3454 SLDPASQAKGI
-3465 TLDERGR
+3465 TLDESGR
-3472 LSWTPSTSQTGI
+3472 LSWTPSNSQTGI

-3565 TPTNPGVITAKA
+3565 TPTNPGIITAKA
-3577 LAFDAA
+3577 FASDAA

-3615 FEITAPTPIKGT
+3615 YEITAPTPIKGS

-3742 FGWRMEFRDADVRTS
+3742 YGWRMEFRDADVRTS

-3795 LEPMKVM
+3795 LEAIKVM

-3808 LMGNRALFIP
+3808 LMGNRALFVP
-3818 TFVADKGSTSTL
+3818 KFVADKGSTSTL

-3839 TRGQNGQVV
+3839 IRGQNGQVV

-3875 IVYDIDATT
+3875 IVYNIDATT

-3898 TFTDAGITSSNGLK
+3898 NFTDAGITSSNGVK

-3962 QPHYLDEII
+3962 NPHYLDQII

-3982 YDQNGRLTKVFN
+3982 YDENGRLTKVFN
-3994 GEGKAVQLEYN
+3994 GEGKTVQLDYN
-4005 PDNFVYSV
+4005 LDNSLYTV
-4013 KDPLGNSTTYES
+4013 KDPLGNATTYEY
-4025 DARGNIITE
+4025 DLRGNIVSE

-4053 SETNHEG
+4053 SETNPEG

-4066 YDTKGNKLSETDAL
+4066 YDSKGNKLSETDAL
-4080 GNVTRYNYNS
+4080 GNVTRHTYNS

-4103 VTTNTYDSRGN
+4103 VVTNTYDSRGN
-4114 LLSITGLSNGTVT
+4114 LLSITGLSNGTIT
-4127 LAYNNNGL
+4127 LNYNNNGL
-4135 LTQLTTGEGTTKYE
+4135 LTQLTTAEGTTKYE
-4149 YDFRGNITKE
+4149 YDFRGNVTKE
-4159 INPLGQEI
+4159 INPLGHEI

-4179 ETRKV
+4179 ETRKL
-4184 TTTNGIRTLVTKT
+4184 TTANGIRTLVTKT

-4256 PNNDSD
+4256 PHNDSD

-4311 DNPRQET
+4311 DNPRKET

-4338 YIYDDAGRRT
+4338 YTYDDAGRRT

-4357 NNDTD
+4357 NDDTD

-4376 ISQTDPL
+4376 ISQTDHL
-4383 GRKTEFIYDNLG
+4383 GRKTQFVYDNLG
-4395 RSTGQIFADNT
+4395 RPTGQIFADNT
-4406 SISTTF
+4406 SISSTF

-4452 GYNELGNLITQK
+4452 GYDELENLITQK

-4491 STTQYDQVGNIV
+4491 STTQYDQVGNII

-4525 KALPNNEQVVYTYTL
+4525 KALPNNEQVIYTYTL

-4599 DEQNRLKTVTDPN
+4599 DEQNRLKAVTDSS

-4618 TYDLAGNLSKTTL
+4618 TYDLAGNLIKTTL

-4650 QNSNSNGVINSF
+4650 QNSNSTSIINSF
-4662 RYTLDKVGNRLAVV
+4662 RYTLDKVGNRLTVV
-4676 EQDGRKVNYEYDDIY
+4676 EQDGRKSNYEYDDLY

-4702 TRRISYTYDPVSN
+4702 TRTISYTYDAVSN

-4722 VEGNTT
+4722 GEGNTT

-4743 GVTTTYTY
+4743 GVTTNYTY

-4776 LIGLDNNGDGV
+4776 LVGLDNNGDGV
-4787 NDVTNKYD
+4787 NEITNKYD
-4795 SDGIRISQT
+4795 SDGIRISQI
-4804 VNGDETRFLVDKNR
+4804 VNGEETRFLVDKNR

-4826 YTPSKIIKASYVY
+4826 YTPSKIIKASYIY
-4839 GHDLIS
+4839 GNDLIS
-4845 QLRNSQRS
+4845 QLRNNQRS

-4896 LFAGEQRDPSLGLDY
+4896 LFAGEQRDPNLGLDY

-4922 RFVSRDSFPGFDK
+4922 RFYGRDPFAGIRTIPLS
-4935 DPITLHKYLYG
+4935 LHRYLYG
-4946 NANPINGI
+4946 HANPVINI
-4954 DPSGKFTL
+4954 DPSGNVTIVGLNLGGFFSTSASFLGGNIARITVNNIAGKTFERFVIAQLQRQFGKDAVFTGVRFTGPGGIRVADAVIKLGDRLIIIETKTKIPLGGSSLARLGGQIKTFSLGTPSNPALRGLAQEVVVITEQSAAAAEASFAAIEAKFATGSLSGVLQGSLELTSVLRTL
-4962 LEVLNG
+4962 L
-4968 INAFFLGYSI
+4968 I
-4978 GTFIYEPTVDNA
+4978 G
-4990 LAVLFEILVSYIG
+4990 L
-5003 GRIVLGGA
+5003 
-5011 SGGVYAQKWYYETI
+5011 
-5025 SYGGFWEYSLKAG
+5025 
-5038 RNINTINEL
+5038 
-5047 ALAIRE
+5047 
-5053 GVLKISDVPVG
+5053 
-5064 IIVKDGTKYIVNT
+5064 
-5077 RTGQAL
+5077 
-5083 ERAGIP
+5083 
-5089 KYKWATSDIS
+5089 
-5099 TNPELTKLLEA
+5099 
-5110 QLRRNKLS
+5110 
-5118 NGQGVSNPI
+5118 
-5127 SKGLG
+5127 
-5132 IGF
+5132 

>member
-1 MDFPTLP
+1 VENLE
-8 PILLEDG
+8 LLTSN
-15 SSLLGVDQ
+15 SSLLLGTVVPLADE
-23 TLMATA
+23 LN
-29 PSMLAPTTPEVVP
+29 PSGQLAIPFPNPNLALAPVTINI
-42 QVTPL
+42 TPL
-47 TPSSPSN
+47 ISQPYQQAPLTISNSPTNLTTEPPINQIVGTPGR
-54 FIAPVSA
+54 
-61 TVSDNL
+61 DNL
-67 ANQSDSLLSTPL
+67 IGTDGR
-79 LVNPEAANF
+79 
-88 SFSDQDTS
+88 DRI
-96 WTGTPQVT
+96 TGGQ
-104 QLDDLGEVLVVPG
+104 G
-117 NPSERVNMVV
+117 
-127 QWTLREADFNNEVG
+127 ADNLTG
-141 FFLVDALG
+141 
-149 GVEGI
+149 
-154 APGEPGFAEA
+154 
-164 ALSSSS
+164 
-170 RQTLFNSGN
+170 
-179 QAGNWR
+179 
-185 EFTVA
+185 
-190 GGSRLGFYVIQNS
+190 RLG
-203 TSANWLE
+203 A
-210 NNRQNQGQSG
+210 
-220 LAFFSLKGANPD
+220 D
-232 SFDHSQS
+232 
-239 SHLGRGIWRF
+239 
-249 NWEDLT
+249 
-255 GGGDQDFNDV
+255 
-265 VFNIAQ
+265 
-271 AGIVL
+271 
-276 PGDKG
+276 
-281 QQVPLTVEAVS
+281 
-292 QDNTFPNE
+292 
-300 MGYYLVDT
+300 
-308 PDGEING
+308 
-315 IKPGDQGYLDAAL
+315 
-328 SGDRHQVIFASG
+328 IF
-340 KAFDSKTFNVPSG
+340 V
-353 KYLGWYLVANGT
+353 
-365 TDQAIAKGENAPPV
+365 
-379 FFSFAAANE
+379 
-388 DGLNHVHAQQDSQ
+388 
-401 TWAWEDFWGG
+401 
-411 GDRDFNDLVFRF
+411 
-423 SFGEPTGEP
+423 
-432 IQLPSLSI
+432 
-440 ENTTVTEGNI
+440 
-450 GTEAANFTVRLS
+450 
-462 APTNTTVT
+462 
-470 AQFTTTD
+470 
-477 GTAQAGTDYES
+477 YES
-488 STGILTFAPGEV
+488 LRDA
-500 EKNIA
+500 
-505 VAVKGDTISEPTET
+505 GDTIKDFSIGEDKIDL
-519 FTVNLTGVTN
+519 TVVLESVGYNKFDPLGDGYVY
-529 AILIQGEGI
+529 LSPYSG
-538 GTIIDNDNSPN
+538 GTI
-549 PPDNN
+549 
-554 PPVTDADK
+554 V
-562 TITLPED
+562 
-569 SQPIPL
+569 
-575 NINPPTD
+575 
-582 IDGDTLTVTI
+582 
-592 TQLPDNSKGKITLAD
+592 
-607 GTVINVG
+607 
-614 DEISINSLTSLL
+614 LL
-626 YTPLADVNG
+626 D
-635 NGCNFI
+635 
-641 YTVSDGKGGSDS
+641 SDGKGNLTARPYIYVQPVTPAQLTAFD
-653 QTISFVIN
+653 FL
-661 PIQNPGN
+661 PNPGKAPEITANLVNDTGISNSDRLTYDPTIQGQISYSSPLTSVKAQLNSSAVEILSLIQADGKFLLTTAQLTEINAGTLPDGNYSLKLTAQDNKGNISAIYSYDFSLDRLAPNLSLNLATNFDSEPVGDLKTTFETVILVGTTEANLTVRLGVLAATANGLGEFSFSNQLLNLGN
-668 NSPVTDADKTITL
+668 NNLSVSATDLAGNVGTFSQNIERLPVVVNQAPTGLILSKDTIAENSGNNFLIGTLSTLDPDVGDSHNYSLVTGQGDTDNSAFTIVGNELRIKNSADFETKSSYSIRLRTTDVGGLSYEQTFTVKISNVNEAPQITL
-681 PEDSKPVP
+681 PPKQSVVENNNLVIQGINISDVDAQNGDLEVILSASNGVLSLNQTNGLTFINGDGIADSNLVFRSSLVN
-689 LNINPPTDIDGD
+689 LNNALNNLIYSSILNFVGND
-701 TLTVSITQLPDNS
+701 TISLSVND
-714 KGKIT
+714 
-719 LGNGTVINVGDEI
+719 LGNTGSGEALSETGT
-732 SINSLTSL
+732 
-740 LYTPL
+740 
-745 ADVNG
+745 
-750 NGGNFVYTVSD
+750 
-761 GKGGSD
+761 
-767 SQTISFV
+767 
-774 ITPENTSANNPPV
+774 
-787 TDADKTIT
+787 
-795 LPEDSQPIPLNINPP
+795 
-810 TDIDGDTLRVSVTQL
+810 
-825 PDNSKGKI
+825 
-833 TLADGT
+833 
-839 VINVGDEISI
+839 
-849 NSLTSLLYR
+849 
-858 PLADVNGNG
+858 
-867 GNFVYTVSDGKGG
+867 
-880 NDSQTISFVL
+880 
-890 IAVSDNSILLR
+890 IAVTVTNDSILLQ
-901 EDNIFSK
+901 ENSIFAQK
-908 QYQQTISVP
+908 YQQNISITAA
-917 VDSSFLSFTYNDL
+917 SSFLSFAYNDL
-930 NFDTTDSDSINDAFE
+930 TFDTTDPDSINDAFE

-969 ITENQPSAVAS
+969 ITEDQPSALAS
-980 GVSIAGMTVKVNLT
+980 GVSIAGMTIKVNLT

-1009 NDSDTQTSVRIRDIQ
+1009 NDSDTQTSVRIKNIQ
-1024 LLAGDGTT
+1024 LLAGDGTI
-1032 APPVTPNL
+1032 APTVTPEIEPT
-1040 KAAAINQIIDFSQL
+1040 AISKPIDFSQL
-1054 SDINSSLNAEYL
+1054 SDVSSSLNADYL

-1071 EDSKT
+1071 QDNKT
-1076 LYADFVVRNQGEY
+1076 LYADFVVLNQGEY

-1098 IKSISNPTV
+1098 IKSISEPTV
-1107 QVVGATG
+1107 QVVGANG
-1114 ITPEGLPYYN
+1114 LTPEGLPYYN
-1124 LSDLVDSNTLD
+1124 LSNLVNSNTLD
-1135 PDEITQSKTL
+1135 PDEITQDKTL

-1153 QFTYKLVFLGKLN
+1153 QFTYELVFLGKLN

-1172 SDPDIEAL
+1172 SDPDIEGL

-1235 QVNDGRGGIDQQD
+1235 QVKDGRGGIDQQD
-1248 YTLSVIEPP
+1248 YTLSVIAPP
-1257 PNRPPIITSIPIV
+1257 PNRPPIITSIPVV
-1270 DARVKQEYQYQ
+1270 DARVSQNKSGKIIVANDEWTLSDFGFSNAPEDAKLFAQNIADYFTGGEKGSFLGYSNNFSFTGSKLAEALTSDGHQWTVNNNLSFTLEALQRYDGVFVGGFSADNKVLIDYVNSGGSVYVAAGTGTLGNSTNEANTWKDFLNNFGLSFADQYNNIQGTIPINPSPHPIFGRIKKLYQNNGNTIIDLDTNDNRGILIAKSNNGQGLYAVYDPNFQ
-1281 AIATDPDSDT
+1281 AQNAYIYDVEALDPDSDI
-1291 LTYSLVNAP
+1291 LTYELVKSP
-1300 NGMTIDANTGL
+1300 TGMWIEPETGI
-1311 IRWTATANQ
+1311 IRWLPTANQ
-1320 TGLQEVELKVNDE
+1320 IGLQDITVKVSDGE
-1333 KGGVAEQKYQILVQ
+1333 GGVAEQKYQILVQ
-1347 QEARN
+1347 QEAGN

-1366 PISSSGN
+1366 PSSSSGN

-1379 SKWTIVQ
+1379 SKWETVQ
-1386 YDLTVQDPDA
+1386 YEFNDQPDA
-1396 SWQIQP
+1396 SWQIQS

-1413 DASILLSNVDV
+1413 DASILLSNTDV

-1429 EGTWRVGTSDD
+1429 EGTWKVGTSDD

-1451 DPQHFYVFD
+1451 NPQHFYLFD
-1460 WKQADQNESSLGF
+1460 WRQADENFKGF
-1473 AERGMSIKVVDANSS
+1473 AERGMSIKVVDVNSS
-1488 LTGTDLWPTNGNGQ
+1488 LTGTDLWPTNGNGN
-1502 RVKQLFHNTVAWK
+1502 RVKTIFHNTVAWK
-1515 DLTDYKFTIDFVP
+1515 DLTDYKFTLDFVP

-1534 VKEGNTIID
+1534 VKEGNTIIE

-1576 LQAYNYLYD
+1576 LQVYNYAYD
-1585 VNAIDPDQDKL
+1585 VHAIDPDQDKL
-1596 TYSLIDK
+1596 TYSLSNK
-1603 PTGMVINPDSG
+1603 PSGMVINPDTG
-1614 LITWATFSQ
+1614 LITWAATSQ

-1632 VEDGRGGFDTQSFI
+1632 VEDGRGAFDTQSFVL
-1646 IELADRN
+1646 ELADRN
-1653 IDLTLADIHTEDLV
+1653 IDLTLSDIHTEDLV

-1685 QGLNNLNDRFKVV
+1685 QGLNNLSDPFKVV
-1698 FFEDRNINQ
+1698 FFEDRNLNQ

-1733 VTTNLSGFLSFINSP
+1733 VTTNLSGFLSFVNSP
-1748 IWGFVDA
+1748 IWGFVDV

-1813 GDKIPDIVFST
+1813 GDKIPDVVFST

-1875 ILATGE
+1875 ILATAE

-1912 IADLNQDSTPEII
+1912 IADLNQDGTPEII
-1925 IGATVLDNQGRII
+1925 IGATVLDNQGKIL

-1948 RGDNGPGPLSVVA
+1948 RGDNGSGPLSVVA

-2034 GGRGGAPTIA
+2034 GGGGGAPTIA

-2064 LETDGSIKWTSV
+2064 LETNGSIKWTSV
-2076 TQDNSSNVTG
+2076 TQDGSSSRTG
-2086 SSVFDFNGD
+2086 SSVFDFDGD
-2095 GNAEIVYGDEF
+2095 GKAEIVYGDEL

-2116 KILYQLPKSSGTTY
+2116 KILYQLPKGSGTTY

-2191 GSIPVKEQN
+2191 GSIPIKEAN

-2219 AAPDLTASYLHT
+2219 AAPDLTASYLRT

-2285 FEDVSITVTG
+2285 FEDVSLTVNA

-2324 YSKVFVNG
+2324 YSEVFVNG

-2338 TKWEDINGN
+2338 IKWEDVNGN
-2347 GIRDARNDTI
+2347 GIRN
-2357 NLTVR
+2357 NLIADSVAEFSGVQGQNNWYYGYYDGPFTSSDFRQMTQFVANNSSFLWSVQQ
-2362 GTDVIFLAGRNDVSI
+2362 GTFWTSV
-2377 PPIGSNNSNFPL
+2377 GSNWTHPNGVITSYGRTPVEQW
-2389 SRHSVVRIGFF
+2389 SVRRWVSEAEGEI
-2400 QETFPEELV
+2400 EI
-2409 ANTGDVFTFDSS
+2409 S
-2421 GKIDFFNG
+2421 GKLAKLGDQIGGNGVIGRVIVDGVEIWSQAIAGNNTEGIDYKVKA
-2429 TGQFFNSDGSN
+2429 TVKAGSIVDFALDPN
-2440 PDGSNLFKLA
+2440 AANDLVDSTIFTASITQLEARLA
-2450 GVSGYQG
+2450 GVTVY
-2457 PEGALV
+2457 LD
-2463 GVFLNNNNPA
+2463 LNNN
-2473 NSNAPSTLNFTSS
+2473 
-2486 GLGLDFTALN
+2486 
-2496 PELGQVFF
+2496 
-2504 IGNGTTG
+2504 
-2511 TEQRQQFIAPKGATR
+2511 
-2526 LFLGIADG
+2526 GI
-2534 FDFDGQPGAY
+2534 
-2544 EDNDGAYQVRINR
+2544 
-2557 QTNEPG
+2557 
-2563 LAGVNVYLDANNNGV
+2563 
-2578 LDPNEPTQLTAA
+2578 LDPNEPTQITAS

-2595 LEIDETGQY
+2595 LDIDETGQY
-2604 RFTNLTLGNYI
+2604 RFINLTPGTYT
-2615 VREVVPEGYKQTFPT
+2615 VREVIQNGYRQTFPIGKIT
-2630 NLSNR
+2630 DSTGDGYADVILDYYNSGTGTFTQPYGVDNNGNFPVLVNLNVILGNDTLGALSLPTGSFVTVGFTDEFIVDKPGNDIFIPEVGAAGERAEVYVSSNLKDFVLLGVGNGG
-2635 IITNT
+2635 TT
-2640 NVKVTG
+2640 
-2646 ISDPWLAGMPDG
+2646 SLFDL
-2658 SKASIEDTA
+2658 ASIGFSQPVRAIKIVGLDNGGA
-2667 PGQSPTI
+2667 SPGFDVINVQG
-2674 VRNLQLLPG
+2674 LPG
-2683 SILTFE
+2683 S
-2689 VTGGQVGN
+2689 VV
-2697 GPSPSLLS
+2697 SP
-2705 PNADGTNSVGTF
+2705 
-2717 QNHLTQFAQTDGGAE
+2717 
-2732 NGISGL
+2732 
-2738 FAPINSLVGLFLDLG
+2738 
-2753 QPNSSAAPITLDFRN
+2753 DFY
-2768 SGNVTG
+2768 T
-2774 GINYS
+2774 
-2779 TLAPQ
+2779 
-2784 LKQVFFIGDGL
+2784 
-2795 NAEGKRHQIIV
+2795 IV
-2806 PNGATRLFLGTMDG
+2806 L
-2820 LGWWNNVGFYDVSVT
+2820 
-2835 ESLSEP
+2835 E
-2841 QPSFHTVTLTSGQI
+2841 SGQI
-2855 VEKINFGNIKT
+2855 VENINFGNTKT

-2872 QSPSFVSTAPT
+2872 QSPSFISTAPI

-2888 QLLRYDA
+2888 QLLRYNA

-2902 DPLTF
+2902 DRLTF

-2979 LPYQYHIQA
+2979 LPYQYQIQA

-3033 ASDGKGGETRQT
+3033 ASDDKGGETRQT

-3051 AFAPNHAPEIT
+3051 AFAPNHTPEIT

-3081 SDPDGDLLTINLQTA
+3081 SDPDGDPLALNLQTA
-3096 PTGMTLNQQGLITWT
+3096 PTGMTLNQQGFITWT

-3116 LGNHTVKVEVND
+3116 LGNHIVKVQVTD

-3133 AEQEWAIAVVSQR
+3133 IEQEWAIAVVSQR

-3203 WQPKLDQIGL
+3203 WQPKFDQIGL
-3213 HEVVIQAIDTQGAI
+3213 HEVVIQVIDTKGAT

-3238 VNLPPNITSVPLT
+3238 VNLPPNITSVPFT
-3251 RTVTNQAYT
+3251 RTVTNQPYT

-3301 YDIDVLVADNQG
+3301 YDIDVLVTDNQG
-3313 ATATQ
+3313 ATTTQ
-3318 TYRLVVGTQA
+3318 NYQLVVGTQI
-3328 INQAPNITSTP
+3328 INQAPNITSKP
-3339 LFVAN
+3339 LFIAN
-3344 VGSAYQYQIQASD
+3344 VGNPYQYQIQASD
-3357 PEGQSL
+3357 PDGQSL

-3371 QGMTINANTGLVQWN
+3371 QGMTINTNTGLVQWN

-3394 VVVAAFDSQGLGV
+3394 VVVAAFDSLGLGV
-3407 TQGYTLT
+3407 TQGYNLT
-3414 SKVNSLPVIRST
+3414 AKVNSLPVIRST
-3426 NPPTGAIPGVPYRY
+3426 TPPTGAVPGVPYRY
-3440 DIQATDPDGGILNY
+3440 DIQATDPDGGILTY
-3454 SLDAASQTKGI
+3454 SLDPASQAKGI
-3465 TLDERGR
+3465 TLDESGR
-3472 LSWTPSTSQTGI
+3472 LSWTPSNSQTGI

-3565 TPTNPGVITAKA
+3565 TPTNPGIITAKA
-3577 LAFDAA
+3577 FASDAA

-3615 FEITAPTPIKGT
+3615 YEITAPTPIKGS

-3757 LPKDELYQELGF
+3757 LPKDELYEQLGF

-3779 VYITLPGG
+3779 VYLTLPGG
-3787 KRERFTFK
+3787 KREKFTLK
-3795 LEPMKVM
+3795 LEAINSLVNAFLGRYGLYK
-3802 GIPLTA
+3802 
-3808 LMGNRALFIP
+3808 P

-3875 IVYDIDATT
+3875 IVYNIDATT

-3951 NNTTQFKYNNA
+3951 NNTTQFKYNND

-3982 YDQNGRLTKVFN
+3982 YDENGRLTKVFN

-4045 YDDRNNLL
+4045 YDDSNNLL
-4053 SETNHEG
+4053 SETNPEG

-4066 YDTKGNKLSETDAL
+4066 YDSKGNKLSETDAL

-4159 INPLGQEI
+4159 INPLGQET

-4256 PNNDSD
+4256 PHNDSD

-4311 DNPRQET
+4311 DNPRKET

-4338 YIYDDAGRRT
+4338 YTYDDAGRRT

-4357 NNDTD
+4357 NDDTD

-4383 GRKTEFIYDNLG
+4383 GRKTQFVYDNLG
-4395 RSTGQIFADNT
+4395 RPTGQIFADNT
-4406 SISTTF
+4406 SISSTF

-4452 GYNELGNLITQK
+4452 GYDELENLITQK

-4512 ITFIYDERNRLIR
+4512 ITFIYDERNRLIK
-4525 KALPNNEQVVYTYTL
+4525 KALPNNEQVIYTYTL
-4540 TGQRATETDSNGT
+4540 TGQRATETDGNGT
-4553 ITYQYDSRDRLLS
+4553 ITYQYDSRNRLLS

-4599 DEQNRLKTVTDPN
+4599 DEQNRLKAVTDSS

-4618 TYDLAGNLSKTTL
+4618 TYDLAGNLIKTTL

-4650 QNSNSNGVINSF
+4650 QNSNSTSIINSF
-4662 RYTLDKVGNRLAVV
+4662 RYTLDKVGNRLTVV
-4676 EQDGRKVNYEYDDIY
+4676 EQDGRKSNYEYDDLY

-4702 TRRISYTYDPVSN
+4702 TRTISYTYDAVSN

-4728 YEYDRN
+4728 YQYDKN

-4743 GVTTTYTY
+4743 GVTTNYTY

-4787 NDVTNKYD
+4787 NEVTNKYD
-4795 SDGIRISQT
+4795 SDGIRISQI
-4804 VNGDETRFLVDKNR
+4804 VNGEETRFLVDKNR

-4826 YTPSKIIKASYVY
+4826 YTPSKIIKASYIY
-4839 GHDLIS
+4839 GNDLIS
-4845 QLRNSQRS
+4845 QLRNNQRS

-4866 TDING
+4866 TDLSGAVI
-4871 LVSDRYAYEAFGE
+4871 DRYIYEAFGR
-4884 IIKQLGNTKNLY
+4884 ILNQVGTSQNVY
-4896 LFAGEQRDPSLGLDY
+4896 LFAGEQHDFNLELDY
-4911 LRARYLDVSTG
+4911 LRARYYDTKTG
-4922 RFVSRDSFPGFDK
+4922 RFSSRDSFEGFIQT
-4935 DPITLHKYLYG
+4935 PVALHKYLYANG
-4946 NANPINGI
+4946 NPVNYI
-4954 DPSGKFTL
+4954 DPSGFISSLTEFAIVQHIQGILRNTTSSQAIRVTL
-4962 LEVLNG
+4962 KETGCYLFEFAVEEAVTQG
-4968 INAFFLGYSI
+4968 VYIFIDDI
-4978 GTFIYEPTVDNA
+4978 GTYVGQSVDIERR
-4990 LAVLFEILVSYIG
+4990 LREHG
-5003 GRIVLGGA
+5003 DRIVKQLAKIKIISPDPQDLRRIEQYILDRVRDALELGQEALRRDG
-5011 SGGVYAQKWYYETI
+5011 SGVSNRINPLNQRARE
-5025 SYGGFWEYSLKAG
+5025 FL
-5038 RNINTINEL
+5038 RNTINL
-5047 ALAIRE
+5047 C
-5053 GVLKISDVPVG
+5053 
-5064 IIVKDGTKYIVNT
+5064 
-5077 RTGQAL
+5077 
-5083 ERAGIP
+5083 
-5089 KYKWATSDIS
+5089 
-5099 TNPELTKLLEA
+5099 
-5110 QLRRNKLS
+5110 
-5118 NGQGVSNPI
+5118 
-5127 SKGLG
+5127 
-5132 IGF
+5132 

>member
-1 MDFPTLP
+1 
-8 PILLEDG
+8 
-15 SSLLGVDQ
+15 
-23 TLMATA
+23 
-29 PSMLAPTTPEVVP
+29 MLAPTTPEVAP

-47 TPSSPSN
+47 TLSSPSN
-54 FIAPVSA
+54 FLAPVSA
-61 TVSDNL
+61 AASDNL

-96 WTGTPQVT
+96 WLGTPQIS

-127 QWTLREADFNNEVG
+127 QWTLREAAFNNEVG

-154 APGEPGFAEA
+154 APGEEGFAEA
-164 ALSSSS
+164 ALSSPS

-190 GGSRLGFYVIQNS
+190 GGSRLGFYVIQNN

-232 SFDHSQS
+232 NFDHSQS
-239 SHLGRGIWRF
+239 SHLGRGIWRL

-276 PGDKG
+276 AGDKG

-292 QDNTFPNE
+292 QDADFQSE

-315 IKPGDQGYLDAAL
+315 IKPGDQGYLAAAL
-328 SGDRHQVIFASG
+328 SGDRHKVIFASG

-379 FFSFAAANE
+379 FFSYAAANE

-401 TWAWEDFWGG
+401 TWTWEDFWGG

-423 SFGEPTGEP
+423 SFGEPIGEP

-440 ENTTVTEGNI
+440 ENTTVTEGNT
-450 GTEAANFTVRLS
+450 GTQSANFTVRLS

-477 GTAQAGTDYES
+477 GTAQAGKDYES

-500 EKNIA
+500 EKKIA

-538 GTIIDNDNSPN
+538 GTILDNDNSLN
-549 PPDNN
+549 PPVNN

-582 IDGDTLTVTI
+582 IDGDTLTVSV
-592 TQLPDNSKGKITLAD
+592 TQLPDNT
-607 GTVINVG
+607 
-614 DEISINSLTSLL
+614 
-626 YTPLADVNG
+626 
-635 NGCNFI
+635 
-641 YTVSDGKGGSDS
+641 
-653 QTISFVIN
+653 
-661 PIQNPGN
+661 
-668 NSPVTDADKTITL
+668 
-681 PEDSKPVP
+681 
-689 LNINPPTDIDGD
+689 
-701 TLTVSITQLPDNS
+701 

-719 LGNGTVINVGDEI
+719 LGN
-732 SINSLTSL
+732 
-740 LYTPL
+740 
-745 ADVNG
+745 
-750 NGGNFVYTVSD
+750 
-761 GKGGSD
+761 
-767 SQTISFV
+767 
-774 ITPENTSANNPPV
+774 
-787 TDADKTIT
+787 
-795 LPEDSQPIPLNINPP
+795 
-810 TDIDGDTLRVSVTQL
+810 
-825 PDNSKGKI
+825 
-833 TLADGT
+833 GT

-917 VDSSFLSFTYNDL
+917 VDSSLLSFTYNDL
-930 NFDTTDSDSINDAFE
+930 NFDTTDPDSINDAFE

-969 ITENQPSAVAS
+969 ITENQPSAFAS

-1009 NDSDTQTSVRIRDIQ
+1009 NDSDTQTSVRIKNIQ
-1024 LLAGDGTT
+1024 LLAGDGTI
-1032 APPVTPNL
+1032 APTVTPEIEPT
-1040 KAAAINQIIDFSQL
+1040 AISKPIDFSQL
-1054 SDINSSLNAEYL
+1054 SDVSSSLNADYL

-1071 EDSKT
+1071 QDNKT
-1076 LYADFVVRNQGEY
+1076 LYADFVVLNQGEY

-1098 IKSISNPTV
+1098 IKSISEPTV
-1107 QVVGATG
+1107 QVVGANG
-1114 ITPEGLPYYN
+1114 LTPEGLPYYN
-1124 LSDLVDSNTLD
+1124 LSNLVNSNTLD
-1135 PDEITQSKTL
+1135 PDEITQDKTL

-1153 QFTYKLVFLGKLN
+1153 QFTYELVFLGKLN

-1172 SDPDIEAL
+1172 SDPDIEGL

-1235 QVNDGRGGIDQQD
+1235 QVKDGRGGIDQQD
-1248 YTLSVIEPP
+1248 YTLSVIAPP
-1257 PNRPPIITSIPIV
+1257 PNRPPIITSIPVV
-1270 DARVKQEYQYQ
+1270 DARVSQNKSGKIIVANDEWILSDFGFSNAPEDAKLFAQNIADYFTGGEKGSFLGYSNNFSFTGSKLAEALTSDGHQWTVNTNLSFTLETLQQYDGVFVGGFPAKNQVLIDYVNQGGNVYLLAGTGTTGTFIQPGNEANAWKDFLNNFGLSLANQWNEIYGNIPINPSPHPIFVGIDQLYQ
-1281 AIATDPDSDT
+1281 ANGQTIIDLNSNDNQGILIAKSNNGQGLYAVYDPNFQAQNAYIYDVEALDPDSDI
-1291 LTYSLVNAP
+1291 LTYELVKSP
-1300 NGMTIDANTGL
+1300 TGMWIEPETGI
-1311 IRWTATANQ
+1311 IRWLPTANQ
-1320 TGLQEVELKVNDE
+1320 IGLQDITVKVSDG

-1347 QEARN
+1347 PEIGNQ
-1352 TPPVIITDPVTKVY
+1352 TPVFVSVPLTQFNLPNLSNN
-1366 PISSSGN
+1366 PSGN
-1373 PQLFDL
+1373 VNLQGL
-1379 SKWTIVQ
+1379 
-1386 YDLTVQDPDA
+1386 DLTLLPDETFRQNVA
-1396 SWQIQP
+1396 LTLPTGDSSTGSADIVF
-1402 GNTVV
+1402 VV
-1407 EQKINA
+1407 DESGSMSGYQAWIRDMVSTLESTLIGKGIT
-1413 DASILLSNVDV
+1413 SN
-1424 TNNRI
+1424 RY
-1429 EGTWRVGTSDD
+1429 GL
-1440 DDYIGFVFGYQ
+1440 IGFGNSGVYGRILNVGSNSPFGNANQ
-1451 DPQHFYVFD
+1451 L
-1460 WKQADQNESSLGF
+1460 SSAINQLQINGGTEDGYDGIDEALTNLSF
-1473 AERGMSIKVVDANSS
+1473 RQGAAINIILVTDEDRDVANSS
-1488 LTGTDLWPTNGNGQ
+1488 LSFSSILNSLSNKNALLNVVVDGNFRDSNNQVILGVDSENQGYKADNNGNYLITNIGTVSGSATTKRDYIDLALATEGAAWDLNQ
-1502 RVKQLFHNTVAWK
+1502 LRNGGLVGTSFTKAFVDVKAQEIVEQLPLTLISSYPNVSFKNLTGIISGIGNGETASFDFELKGDGIVRSF
-1515 DLTDYKFTIDFVP
+1515 DLLFVRLGSSTILGSIP
-1528 GQFTIT
+1528 
-1534 VKEGNTIID
+1534 
-1543 SVTINDNT
+1543 VTINN
-1551 YTSGK
+1551 
-1556 FGFYNY
+1556 
-1562 SQSNVLYSGFSQQA
+1562 
-1576 LQAYNYLYD
+1576 NYLYLTQA
-1585 VNAIDPDQDKL
+1585 VDPDNDTL
-1596 TYSLIDK
+1596 TYSLLK
-1603 PTGMVINPDSG
+1603 APTGATINHQSGQIQWQPKQGGNHQFTIQVDDGLGGRTTQDYTVTVNVGSPNNAPMITSIAPNQAAIGRPYLYEIQATDPDEDILAYYLSEAPEG
-1614 LITWATFSQ
+1614 VTLDRQTGRLTWTPTQ
-1623 SNPINVEVK
+1623 PQLGNQTVK
-1632 VEDGRGGFDTQSFI
+1632 IRVLDGRGGETTQT
-1646 IELADRN
+1646 LN
-1653 IDLTLADIHTEDLV
+1653 LTVTPDLNNQDPQISSLPLTQIQEGGVYRYQIVAN
-1667 IDGQL
+1667 DGNGDL
-1672 LTVSG
+1672 LTV
-1677 QVSAQIKN
+1677 
-1685 QGLNNLNDRFKVV
+1685 
-1698 FFEDRNINQ
+1698 
-1707 AYDVGID
+1707 
-1714 TVLGEAKVNTPL
+1714 
-1726 QAGQSTT
+1726 
-1733 VTTNLSGFLSFINSP
+1733 
-1748 IWGFVDA
+1748 
-1755 DKVITETNENNN
+1755 
-1767 LAFSSQDCIIQPS
+1767 
-1780 GQFNPIVEWNKN
+1780 
-1792 TFSVL
+1792 
-1797 PSSNQV
+1797 
-1803 MMTPAVIDLN
+1803 
-1813 GDKIPDIVFST
+1813 
-1824 FTGSNYTTDGKLR
+1824 
-1837 AISGANGSELW
+1837 
-1848 TVTNSAYEVRGAS
+1848 
-1861 GVAVGDIDNDGKPE
+1861 
-1875 ILATGE
+1875 
-1881 SGDALIA
+1881 
-1888 FEHDGTF
+1888 
-1895 KWRSPAVWGGI
+1895 
-1906 NWGSAS
+1906 
-1912 IADLNQDSTPEII
+1912 
-1925 IGATVLDNQGRII
+1925 
-1938 WQGNSVGGLG
+1938 
-1948 RGDNGPGPLSVVA
+1948 
-1961 DLDLDGSPE
+1961 
-1970 VIAGRSAYRANGSL
+1970 
-1984 YWNASISDGF
+1984 
-1994 PAIGNFDSDPN
+1994 
-2005 PEIVVISNGQV
+2005 
-2016 YLLEHT
+2016 
-2022 GQVKWGGISIPG
+2022 
-2034 GGRGGAPTIA
+2034 
-2044 DVDGDGQPEI
+2044 
-2054 GVAGANRYVV
+2054 
-2064 LETDGSIKWTSV
+2064 
-2076 TQDNSSNVTG
+2076 
-2086 SSVFDFNGD
+2086 
-2095 GNAEIVYGDEF
+2095 
-2106 YLRIYNGSDG
+2106 
-2116 KILYQLPKSSGTTY
+2116 
-2130 ELPLIVDVDA
+2130 
-2140 DGNAEIVA
+2140 
-2148 IANNYA
+2148 
-2154 FGSQTGIFVIGDL
+2154 
-2167 NDTWVSTRQIWNQ
+2167 
-2180 HSYHITNINDD
+2180 
-2191 GSIPVKEQN
+2191 
-2200 SWQTHNTYR
+2200 
-2209 LNLQTNYSPL
+2209 
-2219 AAPDLTASYLHT
+2219 
-2231 EEVAGKTTI
+2231 
-2240 KARIGNG
+2240 
-2247 GSIFVASGVNVAFY
+2247 
-2261 KGDPKAGGVL
+2261 
-2271 LGTTKTTQKLEIGG
+2271 
-2285 FEDVSITVTG
+2285 
-2295 TSLQNIWVVADDDGT
+2295 
-2310 GKGQVNECNEENNR
+2310 
-2324 YSKVFVNG
+2324 
-2332 RGEIRG
+2332 
-2338 TKWEDINGN
+2338 
-2347 GIRDARNDTI
+2347 
-2357 NLTVR
+2357 
-2362 GTDVIFLAGRNDVSI
+2362 
-2377 PPIGSNNSNFPL
+2377 
-2389 SRHSVVRIGFF
+2389 
-2400 QETFPEELV
+2400 
-2409 ANTGDVFTFDSS
+2409 
-2421 GKIDFFNG
+2421 
-2429 TGQFFNSDGSN
+2429 
-2440 PDGSNLFKLA
+2440 
-2450 GVSGYQG
+2450 
-2457 PEGALV
+2457 
-2463 GVFLNNNNPA
+2463 
-2473 NSNAPSTLNFTSS
+2473 
-2486 GLGLDFTALN
+2486 
-2496 PELGQVFF
+2496 
-2504 IGNGTTG
+2504 
-2511 TEQRQQFIAPKGATR
+2511 
-2526 LFLGIADG
+2526 
-2534 FDFDGQPGAY
+2534 
-2544 EDNDGAYQVRINR
+2544 
-2557 QTNEPG
+2557 
-2563 LAGVNVYLDANNNGV
+2563 
-2578 LDPNEPTQLTAA
+2578 
-2590 DNPNT
+2590 
-2595 LEIDETGQY
+2595 
-2604 RFTNLTLGNYI
+2604 
-2615 VREVVPEGYKQTFPT
+2615 
-2630 NLSNR
+2630 
-2635 IITNT
+2635 
-2640 NVKVTG
+2640 
-2646 ISDPWLAGMPDG
+2646 
-2658 SKASIEDTA
+2658 
-2667 PGQSPTI
+2667 
-2674 VRNLQLLPG
+2674 
-2683 SILTFE
+2683 
-2689 VTGGQVGN
+2689 
-2697 GPSPSLLS
+2697 
-2705 PNADGTNSVGTF
+2705 
-2717 QNHLTQFAQTDGGAE
+2717 
-2732 NGISGL
+2732 
-2738 FAPINSLVGLFLDLG
+2738 
-2753 QPNSSAAPITLDFRN
+2753 
-2768 SGNVTG
+2768 
-2774 GINYS
+2774 
-2779 TLAPQ
+2779 
-2784 LKQVFFIGDGL
+2784 
-2795 NAEGKRHQIIV
+2795 
-2806 PNGATRLFLGTMDG
+2806 
-2820 LGWWNNVGFYDVSVT
+2820 
-2835 ESLSEP
+2835 
-2841 QPSFHTVTLTSGQI
+2841 
-2855 VEKINFGNIKT
+2855 
-2866 NEIKPN
+2866 
-2872 QSPSFVSTAPT
+2872 
-2883 TAQID
+2883 
-2888 QLLRYDA
+2888 
-2895 KATDPDS
+2895 
-2902 DPLTF
+2902 
-2907 DLPLKPEGMAVEATT
+2907 DLPLKPDGMTLNEATREIIWQPT
-2922 GILVWK
+2922 REQAGTHDLV
-2928 PTLAQIGI
+2928 IRIRDGY
-2936 HDVTLRVQDN
+2936 
-2946 KGGVSLQSFQ
+2946 GGLTLQSFQ
-2956 VIVNNLNNAPI
+2956 ITVNSLNNAPI
-2967 ITSNPDLDTVIN
+2967 ITSNPDLEAIAN
-2979 LPYQYHIQA
+2979 LPYQYQIEA
-2988 QDADGDAIAF
+2988 QDADGDSLSY
-2998 RLDTAPT
+2998 RLENAPNGMTIDTDT
-3005 GVTLDATTGILRW
+3005 GLLNWTANDTQIGQIPVTIIVKD
-3018 TPINSQVGQHTFTLI
+3018 SQG
-3033 ASDGKGGETRQT
+3033 AETRQT

-3051 AFAPNHAPEIT
+3051 AFAPNHTPEIT

-3075 FYTLNI
+3075 FYALNT
-3081 SDPDGDLLTINLQTA
+3081 SDPDGDPLALNLQTA
-3096 PTGMTLNQQGLITWT
+3096 PTGMTLNQQGFITWT

-3116 LGNHTVKVEVND
+3116 LGNHTVKVQVND

-3133 AEQEWAIAVVSQR
+3133 IEQEWAIAVVSQR

-3203 WQPKLDQIGL
+3203 WQPKFDQIGL
-3213 HEVVIQAIDTQGAI
+3213 HEVVIQVIDTQGAT

-3238 VNLPPNITSVPLT
+3238 VNLPPNITSVPFT
-3251 RTVTNQAYT
+3251 RTVTNQTYT

-3301 YDIDVLVADNQG
+3301 YDIDVLVTDNQG
-3313 ATATQ
+3313 ATTTQ
-3318 TYRLVVGTQA
+3318 NYQLVVGTQI
-3328 INQAPNITSTP
+3328 INQAPNITSKP
-3339 LFVAN
+3339 LFIAN
-3344 VGSAYQYQIQASD
+3344 VGNPYQYQIQASD
-3357 PEGQSL
+3357 PDGQSL

-3371 QGMTINANTGLVQWN
+3371 QGMTINTNTGLVQWN

-3394 VVVAAFDSQGLGV
+3394 VVVAAFDSLGLGV
-3407 TQGYTLT
+3407 TQGYNLT
-3414 SKVNSLPVIRST
+3414 AKVNSLPVIRST
-3426 NPPTGAIPGVPYRY
+3426 TPPTGAVPGVPYRY
-3440 DIQATDPDGGILNY
+3440 DIQATDPDGGILTY
-3454 SLDAASQTKGI
+3454 SLDPASQAKGI
-3465 TLDERGR
+3465 TLDESGR
-3472 LSWTPSTSQTGI
+3472 LSWTPSNSQTGI

-3517 INRNKNFTNKGEAVS
+3517 INRNKNFANKGEAVS

-3565 TPTNPGVITAKA
+3565 TPTNPGIITAKA
-3577 LAFDAA
+3577 FASDAA

-3615 FEITAPTPIKGT
+3615 YEITAPTPIKGS

-3757 LPKDELYQELGF
+3757 LPKDELYEQLGF

-3779 VYITLPGG
+3779 VYLTLPGG
-3787 KRERFTFK
+3787 KREKFTLK
-3795 LEPMKVM
+3795 LEAINSLVNAFLGRYGLYK
-3802 GIPLTA
+3802 
-3808 LMGNRALFIP
+3808 P

-3875 IVYDIDATT
+3875 IVYNIDATT

-3951 NNTTQFKYNNA
+3951 NNTTQFKYNND

-3982 YDQNGRLTKVFN
+3982 YDENGRLTKVFN

-4045 YDDRNNLL
+4045 YDDSNNLL
-4053 SETNHEG
+4053 SETNPEG

-4066 YDTKGNKLSETDAL
+4066 YDSKGNKLSETDAL

-4135 LTQLTTGEGTTKYE
+4135 LTQLTTAEGTTKYE
-4149 YDFRGNITKE
+4149 YDFRGNVTKE
-4159 INPLGQEI
+4159 INPLGHEI

-4179 ETRKV
+4179 ETRKL
-4184 TTTNGIRTLVTKT
+4184 TTANGIRTLVTKT

-4256 PNNDSD
+4256 PHNDSD

-4311 DNPRQET
+4311 DNPRKET

-4338 YIYDDAGRRT
+4338 YTYDDAGRRT

-4357 NNDTD
+4357 NDDTD

-4383 GRKTEFIYDNLG
+4383 GRKTQFVYDNLG
-4395 RSTGQIFADNT
+4395 RPTGQIFADNT
-4406 SISTTF
+4406 SISSTF

-4452 GYNELGNLITQK
+4452 GYDELENLITQK

-4512 ITFIYDERNRLIR
+4512 ITFIYDERNRLIK
-4525 KALPNNEQVVYTYTL
+4525 KALPNNEQVIYTYTL
-4540 TGQRATETDSNGT
+4540 TGQRATETDGNGT
-4553 ITYQYDSRDRLLS
+4553 ITYQYDSRNRLLS
-4566 RLDPDGVKIE
+4566 RIDPDGVKIE

-4599 DEQNRLKTVTDPN
+4599 DEQNRLKAVTDSS

-4618 TYDLAGNLSKTTL
+4618 TYDLAGNLIKTTL

-4650 QNSNSNGVINSF
+4650 QNSNSSGVINSF

-4702 TRRISYTYDPVSN
+4702 TRTISYTYDAVSN

-4722 VEGNTT
+4722 GEGNTT
-4728 YEYDRN
+4728 YEYDQN

-4818 DYAQVLEE
+4818 DYAQVLQE

-4866 TDING
+4866 TDSNG

-4884 IIKQLGNTKNLY
+4884 IIKQLGNTQNLY
-4896 LFAGEQRDPSLGLDY
+4896 LFAGEQRDPNLGLDY
-4911 LRARYLDVSTG
+4911 LRARYLDVNSG
-4922 RFVSRDSFPGFDK
+4922 RFYGRDPFKG
-4935 DPITLHKYLYG
+4935 ILTLPDSLHPYIYTK
-4946 NANPINGI
+4946 NNPINLI
-4954 DPSGKFTL
+4954 DPSGKFFGL
-4962 LEVLNG
+4962 LAPV
-4968 INAFFLGYSI
+4968 SI
-4978 GTFIYEPTVDNA
+4978 GEIISFYLPVVLKGANLATTVFLMEPGFQVRQLGLELIMNGLDDFGRLLYEDGAKMIQRAVKIGEAGDKLILFGEAAIGAINTSRAALQFIRQEPTV
-4990 LAVLFEILVSYIG
+4990 
-5003 GRIVLGGA
+5003 
-5011 SGGVYAQKWYYETI
+5011 
-5025 SYGGFWEYSLKAG
+5025 
-5038 RNINTINEL
+5038 INTIRVEREVNIQQLEIILNQAESLIARLTQSSVRVEMNEIKIVTRQL
-5047 ALAIRE
+5047 THTFAEAWKLFW
-5053 GVLKISDVPVG
+5053 VLFP
-5064 IIVKDGTKYIVNT
+5064 TFF
-5077 RTGQAL
+5077 
-5083 ERAGIP
+5083 E
-5089 KYKWATSDIS
+5089 
-5099 TNPELTKLLEA
+5099 
-5110 QLRRNKLS
+5110 
-5118 NGQGVSNPI
+5118 
-5127 SKGLG
+5127 
-5132 IGF
+5132 

>member
-1 MDFPTLP
+1 M
-8 PILLEDG
+8 
-15 SSLLGVDQ
+15 
-23 TLMATA
+23 
-29 PSMLAPTTPEVVP
+29 
-42 QVTPL
+42 
-47 TPSSPSN
+47 
-54 FIAPVSA
+54 
-61 TVSDNL
+61 
-67 ANQSDSLLSTPL
+67 
-79 LVNPEAANF
+79 
-88 SFSDQDTS
+88 
-96 WTGTPQVT
+96 
-104 QLDDLGEVLVVPG
+104 
-117 NPSERVNMVV
+117 
-127 QWTLREADFNNEVG
+127 
-141 FFLVDALG
+141 
-149 GVEGI
+149 
-154 APGEPGFAEA
+154 
-164 ALSSSS
+164 
-170 RQTLFNSGN
+170 
-179 QAGNWR
+179 
-185 EFTVA
+185 
-190 GGSRLGFYVIQNS
+190 
-203 TSANWLE
+203 
-210 NNRQNQGQSG
+210 
-220 LAFFSLKGANPD
+220 
-232 SFDHSQS
+232 
-239 SHLGRGIWRF
+239 
-249 NWEDLT
+249 
-255 GGGDQDFNDV
+255 
-265 VFNIAQ
+265 
-271 AGIVL
+271 
-276 PGDKG
+276 
-281 QQVPLTVEAVS
+281 
-292 QDNTFPNE
+292 
-300 MGYYLVDT
+300 
-308 PDGEING
+308 
-315 IKPGDQGYLDAAL
+315 
-328 SGDRHQVIFASG
+328 
-340 KAFDSKTFNVPSG
+340 
-353 KYLGWYLVANGT
+353 
-365 TDQAIAKGENAPPV
+365 
-379 FFSFAAANE
+379 
-388 DGLNHVHAQQDSQ
+388 
-401 TWAWEDFWGG
+401 
-411 GDRDFNDLVFRF
+411 
-423 SFGEPTGEP
+423 
-432 IQLPSLSI
+432 
-440 ENTTVTEGNI
+440 
-450 GTEAANFTVRLS
+450 
-462 APTNTTVT
+462 
-470 AQFTTTD
+470 
-477 GTAQAGTDYES
+477 
-488 STGILTFAPGEV
+488 
-500 EKNIA
+500 
-505 VAVKGDTISEPTET
+505 
-519 FTVNLTGVTN
+519 
-529 AILIQGEGI
+529 
-538 GTIIDNDNSPN
+538 
-549 PPDNN
+549 
-554 PPVTDADK
+554 
-562 TITLPED
+562 
-569 SQPIPL
+569 
-575 NINPPTD
+575 
-582 IDGDTLTVTI
+582 
-592 TQLPDNSKGKITLAD
+592 
-607 GTVINVG
+607 G
-614 DEISINSLTSLL
+614 DEISI
-626 YTPLADVNG
+626 
-635 NGCNFI
+635 
-641 YTVSDGKGGSDS
+641 K
-653 QTISFVIN
+653 
-661 PIQNPGN
+661 
-668 NSPVTDADKTITL
+668 
-681 PEDSKPVP
+681 
-689 LNINPPTDIDGD
+689 
-701 TLTVSITQLPDNS
+701 
-714 KGKIT
+714 
-719 LGNGTVINVGDEI
+719 
-732 SINSLTSL
+732 SLTSL

-750 NGGNFVYTVSD
+750 NGGNFVYTV
-761 GKGGSD
+761 
-767 SQTISFV
+767 T
-774 ITPENTSANNPPV
+774 
-787 TDADKTIT
+787 
-795 LPEDSQPIPLNINPP
+795 
-810 TDIDGDTLRVSVTQL
+810 
-825 PDNSKGKI
+825 
-833 TLADGT
+833 
-839 VINVGDEISI
+839 
-849 NSLTSLLYR
+849 
-858 PLADVNGNG
+858 
-867 GNFVYTVSDGKGG
+867 DGKGG

-930 NFDTTDSDSINDAFE
+930 NFDTTDPDSINDAFE

-1009 NDSDTQTSVRIRDIQ
+1009 NDSDTQTSVRIKNIQ

-1248 YTLSVIEPP
+1248 YTLSVIAPP

-1320 TGLQEVELKVNDE
+1320 TGLQEVELEVNDE

-1402 GNTVV
+1402 GNTVA

-1429 EGTWRVGTSDD
+1429 EGTWRVGTSAD

-1451 DPQHFYVFD
+1451 DPQHFYLFD
-1460 WKQADQNESSLGF
+1460 WKQADQNEPSLGF
-1473 AERGMSIKVVDANSS
+1473 AERGMSIKVIDANSP
-1488 LTGTDLWPTNGNGQ
+1488 LTGTDLWTTNGNGQ
-1502 RVKQLFHNTVAWK
+1502 RVKQLFHNTVTWK
-1515 DLTDYKFTIDFVP
+1515 DLTDYKFTLDFLP

-1534 VKEGNTIID
+1534 VKEGSTIIE

-1551 YTSGK
+1551 YNSGK

-1562 SQSNVLYSGFSQQA
+1562 SQSNALYSGFSQQA

-1585 VNAIDPDQDKL
+1585 VDAIDPDQDKL
-1596 TYSLIDK
+1596 TYSLSNK
-1603 PTGMVINPDSG
+1603 PSGMVINPDTG
-1614 LITWATFSQ
+1614 LITWAATSQ

-1632 VEDGRGGFDTQSFI
+1632 VEDGRGGFDTQSFVL
-1646 IELADRN
+1646 ELADRN
-1653 IDLTLADIHTEDLV
+1653 VDLTLSEIDTENLV
-1667 IDGQL
+1667 VDGQL
-1672 LTVSG
+1672 LSVSG

-1685 QGLNNLNDRFKVV
+1685 QGLNNLSDPFKVV

-1707 AYDVGID
+1707 VYDVGID

-1780 GQFNPIVEWNKN
+1780 GQFNPVVEWNKN

-1813 GDKIPDIVFST
+1813 GDKIPDIVFT
-1824 FTGSNYTTDGKLR
+1824 TYTGQNYVIDGNLR
-1837 AISGANGSELW
+1837 AISGSDGSELW
-1848 TVTNSAYEVRGAS
+1848 TVSAYEVQGSS

-1875 ILATGE
+1875 IVAVAE
-1881 SGDALIA
+1881 SGEALIA

-1895 KWRSPAVWGGI
+1895 KWRSPNFWTGIFSRGGI
-1906 NWGSAS
+1906 VQYGSAS
-1912 IADLNQDSTPEII
+1912 IADLNQDGTPEII
-1925 IGATVLDNQGRII
+1925 LGSTVLDNQGKILWR
-1938 WQGNSVGGLG
+1938 GTSVGGLG
-1948 RGDNGPGPLSVVA
+1948 QGGGLYLGQNLGALSVVA
-1961 DLDLDGSPE
+1961 DLDLDGGPE

-1984 YWNASISDGF
+1984 YWNASIDDGF

-2005 PEIVVISNGQV
+2005 PEIVVVSNGKV

-2022 GQVKWGGISIPG
+2022 GQIKWGGVSIPG
-2034 GGRGGAPTIA
+2034 GGIGGAPTIA

-2095 GNAEIVYGDEF
+2095 GNAEIVYGDEL

-2116 KILYQLPKSSGTTY
+2116 KILYQLPKGSGTTY

-2148 IANNYA
+2148 VANNS
-2154 FGSQTGIFVIGDL
+2154 FLGSQTGIFVIGDL

-2219 AAPDLTASYLHT
+2219 AAPDLTASYLRT

-2285 FEDVSITVTG
+2285 FEDVSLTVNA

-2310 GKGQVNECNEENNR
+2310 GKGQVNECDEENNR
-2324 YSKVFVNG
+2324 YSEVFVNG

-2338 TKWEDINGN
+2338 TKWEDVNGDGIRNNFSTSKAPNPIKLSQISTPFNQAIGIDYHEPTNSLITSVNYPNGN
-2347 GIRDARNDTI
+2347 PVNFERISLDGNRISFSNISGLTDEVKIATVKSGGMGGFKVGDLFVGNGVDGQIAKITDNGSTLI
-2357 NLTVR
+2357 NPWVDL
-2362 GTDVIFLAGRNDVSI
+2362 
-2377 PPIGSNNSNFPL
+2377 PGSNNGLMRGSLYVDRTGVFNGDLIAVTTTGQVWQIDSKGSSKLLASLGTHLEGLFVVPNDVNKYGPLAGKIIAGAEDQTRLYTIDPQGKTAFYNVGVKIEDIDFISPHENFFGVNYGTSKILGAPASQFSWMVGDIL
-2389 SRHSVVRIGFF
+2389 LT
-2400 QETFPEELV
+2400 QETHSKTGLFRLFWDGTTLKTEELNLTSDSQIPGQWEHV
-2409 ANTGDVFTFDSS
+2409 TFAPTGLDNIPQVESS
-2421 GKIDFFNG
+2421 A
-2429 TGQFFNSDGSN
+2429 
-2440 PDGSNLFKLA
+2440 LA
-2450 GVSGYQG
+2450 GVTVY
-2457 PEGALV
+2457 LD
-2463 GVFLNNNNPA
+2463 LNNN
-2473 NSNAPSTLNFTSS
+2473 
-2486 GLGLDFTALN
+2486 GLLDT
-2496 PELGQVFF
+2496 
-2504 IGNGTTG
+2504 
-2511 TEQRQQFIAPKGATR
+2511 
-2526 LFLGIADG
+2526 
-2534 FDFDGQPGAY
+2534 
-2544 EDNDGAYQVRINR
+2544 
-2557 QTNEPG
+2557 
-2563 LAGVNVYLDANNNGV
+2563 
-2578 LDPNEPTQLTAA
+2578 NEPTQITAS

-2604 RFTNLTLGNYI
+2604 RFTNLTPGTYI

-2646 ISDPWLAGMPDG
+2646 TSDPWLAGMPDG

-2667 PGQSPTI
+2667 PAQSPTI

-2683 SILTFE
+2683 AILTFE

-2705 PNADGTNSVGTF
+2705 PNADGTNSAGTF

-2855 VEKINFGNIKT
+2855 VEKINFGNTKT

-2872 QSPSFVSTAPT
+2872 QSPSFISTAPI

-2888 QLLRYDA
+2888 QLLRYNA
-2895 KATDPDS
+2895 KATDPDG
-2902 DPLTF
+2902 DRLTF

-2928 PTLAQIGI
+2928 PTLAKIGI

-2979 LPYQYHIQA
+2979 LPYQYQIQA
-2988 QDADGDAIAF
+2988 QDADGDPLTF

-3033 ASDGKGGETRQT
+3033 ASDDKGGETRQT

-3051 AFAPNHAPEIT
+3051 AFAPNHTPEIT

-3075 FYTLNI
+3075 FYTLNT
-3081 SDPDGDLLTINLQTA
+3081 SDPDGDPLAINLQNA
-3096 PTGMTLNQQGLITWT
+3096 PTGMTLNQQGFITWT

-3116 LGNHTVKVEVND
+3116 LGNHTVKVQVND
-3128 GRGGF
+3128 GRSGF
-3133 AEQEWAIAVVSQR
+3133 IEQEWTIAVVSQR

-3203 WQPKLDQIGL
+3203 WQPKFDQIGL
-3213 HEVVIQAIDTQGAI
+3213 HEVVIQVIDTQGAT

-3238 VNLPPNITSVPLT
+3238 VNLPPNITSVPFT
-3251 RTVTNQAYT
+3251 RTVTNQTYT

-3288 TGKIQWTPTQIGN
+3288 TGKIQWTPTQVGN

-3313 ATATQ
+3313 ATTTQ
-3318 TYRLVVGTQA
+3318 TYQLVVGTQA

-3344 VGSAYQYQIQASD
+3344 VGSPYQYQIQASD
-3357 PEGQSL
+3357 PDGQSL

-3407 TQGYTLT
+3407 TQGYTLAA
-3414 SKVNSLPVIRST
+3414 KVNSLPVIRST
-3426 NPPTGAIPGVPYRY
+3426 NPPTGAIPGVAYRY

-3454 SLDAASQTKGI
+3454 SLDATSQAKGI
-3465 TLDERGR
+3465 TLDESGR
-3472 LSWTPSTSQTGI
+3472 LSWTPSNSQTGI

-3577 LAFDAA
+3577 FASDAA

-3604 SVSLDLSGIAN
+3604 SVSLDLSAITNGQ
-3615 FEITAPTPIKGT
+3615 ITAPTPIKGT

-3672 PNDTYQVRLVAYD
+3672 PNDTYQVRLIAYD

-3696 LDVSGDLKL
+3696 LDVSGNLKL

-3726 TRTYNTLN
+3726 TRTYDTLN

-3757 LPKDELYQELGF
+3757 LPKDELYEQLGF

-3779 VYITLPGG
+3779 VYLTLPGG
-3787 KRERFTFK
+3787 KREKFTLK
-3795 LEPMKVM
+3795 LEAINSLVN
-3802 GIPLTA
+3802 A
-3808 LMGNRALFIP
+3808 LLGRYGLYKP

-3875 IVYDIDATT
+3875 IVYNIDATT

-3951 NNTTQFKYNNA
+3951 NNTTQFKYNND

-4045 YDDRNNLL
+4045 YDDSNNLL
-4053 SETNHEG
+4053 SETNPEG

-4066 YDTKGNKLSETDAL
+4066 YDSKGNKLSETDAL
-4080 GNVTRYNYNS
+4080 GNSTRYTYNSDSRPLTVVDALGNATSYTYSSTGNLTVTKNANSTTTRYNYDVYGRFISSTDSDGNTTQYSYDNFNRLTKQINPLGHVTTYTYDS
-4090 NNDLLTTTDALGN
+4090 NGNLLTETKTVTTSTGIRNL
-4103 VTTNTYDSRGN
+4103 VTTNTYDTAGRLISETN
-4114 LLSITGLSNGTVT
+4114 PENQITR
-4127 LAYNNNGL
+4127 
-4135 LTQLTTGEGTTKYE
+4135 YE
-4149 YDFRGNITKE
+4149 YDALGNQI
-4159 INPLGQEI
+4159 
-4167 TYTYDGNGNRLT
+4167 
-4179 ETRKV
+4179 V
-4184 TTTNGIRTLVTKT
+4184 M
-4197 EYDSKGNIIKVT
+4197 
-4209 DAEGNISQ
+4209 
-4217 TIYDAA
+4217 
-4223 GQKIKEIDA
+4223 IDA
-4232 LGRVT
+4232 LGRKTEYIYDKQGQLIETIYPDVT
-4237 KYVYSEGGQLLE
+4237 PNDNSDNPRTRTEYDALGRENAKIDRAGHITYYIYDALGRLLE
-4249 TIYPDAT
+4249 TIYPDNT
-4256 PNNDSD
+4256 PDDLDD
-4262 NPRTRKEYDAANRVT
+4262 NPRTKSE
-4277 ADIDELGRPTQYQY
+4277 
-4291 DALGR
+4291 
-4296 LIYTIYPDLTPNDNT
+4296 
-4311 DNPRQET
+4311 
-4318 RYDKAGRVIAE
+4318 YDKAGREIAKI
-4329 VDERGNITR
+4329 DELGHRR
-4338 YIYDDAGRRT
+4338 EFIYDDAGRLIQIKDPLGNLQRFVYNT
-4348 ETILPDSTP
+4348 ARRKIEEIDELGRAT
-4357 NNDTD
+4357 
-4362 NPRILVTYDALGRQ
+4362 RYVYDALGRNTEIIYANGTKNSFTYDVRGNL
-4376 ISQTDPL
+4376 IS
-4383 GRKTEFIYDNLG
+4383 KT
-4395 RSTGQIFADNT
+4395 
-4406 SISTTF
+4406 
-4412 DQAGRVIAKI
+4412 DQAGNI
-4422 DQEGNKTKYE
+4422 TLFE
-4432 YNALGQ
+4432 Y
-4438 LTAVIDALNNRTEY
+4438 DALNRQTAIINDLGERTTYVYDEID
-4452 GYNELGNLITQK
+4452 NLVKIK
-4464 DAKANITKYEYDGI
+4464 DANNNITRFEYDGI
-4478 GRRIATQLPLNQH
+4478 SQQIATELPLGQREIF
-4491 STTQYDQVGNIV
+4491 TYDGVGNLL
-4503 STTDFNGEI
+4503 SHKNFNGQTISYAYDSNDWLIEKSLPNNSTVNYTYTPVGKVSSITDGTEI
-4512 ITFIYDERNRLIR
+4512 TTYSYDPRNRLL
-4525 KALPNNEQVVYTYTL
+4525 KQVT
-4540 TGQRATETDSNGT
+4540 
-4553 ITYQYDSRDRLLS
+4553 
-4566 RLDPDGVKIE
+4566 PDNRSLE
-4576 YTYDAA
+4576 YTYDLA
-4582 GNRTSVNIPSGK
+4582 GNRTSLTITSG
-4594 TSYTF
+4594 TITYTY
-4599 DEQNRLKTVTDPN
+4599 DALNRLKTVTDSNNNLTQYSYDVVGNLIQTIMPN
-4612 NGVTTY
+4612 NIT
-4618 TYDLAGNLSKTTL
+4618 
-4631 PNGTI
+4631 
-4636 ETREYDL
+4636 ETRQYNS
-4643 LNRLLYL
+4643 LNQLTALSQKAPNNTIIAGYT
-4650 QNSNSNGVINSF
+4650 
-4662 RYTLDKVGNRLAVV
+4662 YTLDPVGNRIKVL
-4676 EQDGRKVNYEYDDIY
+4676 EQNGREVNYNYDALY
-4691 RLLEEEVIDGT
+4691 RLTQEAVTDSIQGNRT
-4702 TRRISYTYDPVSN
+4702 ISYTYDGVGN

-4722 VEGNTT
+4722 VAGNTI
-4728 YEYDRN
+4728 YNYDAN
-4734 DRLLKEVTN
+4734 NRLLKA
-4743 GVTTTYTY
+4743 TTGSPITEYTY
-4751 DNNGNTLSKTTGTD
+4751 DNNGNLLTQTQGANQT
-4765 KVNYQWNAENR
+4765 NYTWSPENR
-4776 LIGLDNNGDGV
+4776 LVAVELTNVNGTSSIEYKY
-4787 NDVTNKYD
+4787 NDQ
-4795 SDGIRISQT
+4795 GIRIAT
-4804 VNGDETRFLVDKNR
+4804 IVDGEETRYLIDENLP
-4818 DYAQVLEE
+4818 YAQVVEE
-4826 YTPSKIIKASYVY
+4826 YKPDGIVNTSYVY
-4839 GHDLIS
+4839 GLDLIS
-4845 QLRNSQRS
+4845 QNQNGDLIV
-4853 FYHVDGLGSTRAL
+4853 YLTDGLGSIKVL
-4866 TDING
+4866 TDASGN
-4871 LVSDRYAYEAFGE
+4871 VSDRYIYDAYG
-4884 IIKQLGNTKNLY
+4884 QLISQTGNTENNY
-4896 LFAGEQRDPSLGLDY
+4896 LFAGEQRDSNLNLDY
-4911 LRARYLDVSTG
+4911 LRARYYDFNTG
-4922 RFVSRDSFPGFDK
+4922 RFISSDPFEGFSD
-4935 DPITLHKYLYG
+4935 DPMSQHKYQYAH
-4946 NANPINGI
+4946 ANPVNFI
-4954 DPSGKFTL
+4954 DPSGEVSLIDGALVNNLIGNFFILGDPINRRVDYIPGPKYTL
-4962 LEVLNG
+4962 NMLRGELGLARRGAPGNRLRPDLTDLGVRQLYEIKTVREFSQG
-4968 INAFFLGYSI
+4968 VAQLQEYLTLINY
-4978 GTFIYEPTVDNA
+4978 D
-4990 LAVLFEILVSYIG
+4990 
-5003 GRIVLGGA
+5003 
-5011 SGGVYAQKWYYETI
+5011 
-5025 SYGGFWEYSLKAG
+5025 
-5038 RNINTINEL
+5038 L
-5047 ALAIRE
+5047 ALAKPAEPRFSPGTAYTPPSTWVIPPI
-5053 GVLKISDVPVG
+5053 KIVT
-5064 IIVKDGTKYIVNT
+5064 I
-5077 RTGQAL
+5077 
-5083 ERAGIP
+5083 
-5089 KYKWATSDIS
+5089 
-5099 TNPELTKLLEA
+5099 NPP
-5110 QLRRNKLS
+5110 N
-5118 NGQGVSNPI
+5118 QGVI
-5127 SKGLG
+5127 TYDITDYTTVILGATLLGFGLYRLYLAFPLALG
-5132 IGF
+5132 GLVFA

>member
-1 MDFPTLP
+1 MEN
-8 PILLEDG
+8 LESLTSN
-15 SSLLGVDQ
+15 SSLLTGTAVPLADQ
-23 TLMATA
+23 LN
-29 PSMLAPTTPEVVP
+29 PSGQLAIPVPNPNLALAPVTINI
-42 QVTPL
+42 TPL
-47 TPSSPSN
+47 SSQPYQQASLTISNSPNNLITEPPINQIVGTPGR
-54 FIAPVSA
+54 
-61 TVSDNL
+61 DNL
-67 ANQSDSLLSTPL
+67 IGTDGRDR
-79 LVNPEAANF
+79 F
-88 SFSDQDTS
+88 
-96 WTGTPQVT
+96 TGGQ
-104 QLDDLGEVLVVPG
+104 G
-117 NPSERVNMVV
+117 
-127 QWTLREADFNNEVG
+127 ADN
-141 FFLVDALG
+141 
-149 GVEGI
+149 
-154 APGEPGFAEA
+154 
-164 ALSSSS
+164 
-170 RQTLFNSGN
+170 
-179 QAGNWR
+179 
-185 EFTVA
+185 
-190 GGSRLGFYVIQNS
+190 
-203 TSANWLE
+203 
-210 NNRQNQGQSG
+210 
-220 LAFFSLKGANPD
+220 
-232 SFDHSQS
+232 
-239 SHLGRGIWRF
+239 
-249 NWEDLT
+249 LT
-255 GGGDQDFNDV
+255 GGLGAD
-265 VFNIAQ
+265 
-271 AGIVL
+271 
-276 PGDKG
+276 
-281 QQVPLTVEAVS
+281 
-292 QDNTFPNE
+292 
-300 MGYYLVDT
+300 
-308 PDGEING
+308 
-315 IKPGDQGYLDAAL
+315 
-328 SGDRHQVIFASG
+328 IF
-340 KAFDSKTFNVPSG
+340 V
-353 KYLGWYLVANGT
+353 
-365 TDQAIAKGENAPPV
+365 
-379 FFSFAAANE
+379 
-388 DGLNHVHAQQDSQ
+388 
-401 TWAWEDFWGG
+401 
-411 GDRDFNDLVFRF
+411 
-423 SFGEPTGEP
+423 
-432 IQLPSLSI
+432 
-440 ENTTVTEGNI
+440 
-450 GTEAANFTVRLS
+450 
-462 APTNTTVT
+462 
-470 AQFTTTD
+470 
-477 GTAQAGTDYES
+477 YES
-488 STGILTFAPGEV
+488 LRDA
-500 EKNIA
+500 
-505 VAVKGDTISEPTET
+505 GDTIKD
-519 FTVNLTGVTN
+519 FTIGEDKIDLTVVLQSVGYN
-529 AILIQGEGI
+529 KFDPLGDGYIYLSPYSG
-538 GTIIDNDNSPN
+538 GTI
-549 PPDNN
+549 
-554 PPVTDADK
+554 V
-562 TITLPED
+562 
-569 SQPIPL
+569 
-575 NINPPTD
+575 
-582 IDGDTLTVTI
+582 
-592 TQLPDNSKGKITLAD
+592 
-607 GTVINVG
+607 
-614 DEISINSLTSLL
+614 LL
-626 YTPLADVNG
+626 D
-635 NGCNFI
+635 
-641 YTVSDGKGGSDS
+641 SDGKGNLTARPYIYVQPVTPAQLTASDFLPNRGKAPEITANLVNDTGISDS
-653 QTISFVIN
+653 DRLTYDPRIEGQISYSSPLTSVKAQLNSSAVEILPLIQAEGKFQLNTAQLTQINAGNLPDGNYSLKLTAQDNKGNISAIYSYDFSLDRLAPNLSLNLAPNFDSAPVGDLKTTFETVILVGTTEAN
-661 PIQNPGN
+661 LTVILGGVKATANGLGEFSFSNQLLNLGN
-668 NSPVTDADKTITL
+668 NNFSVSATDLAGNVGTFSQNIERLPVVVNQAPTGLILSKDTIAENSGNNFLIGTLSTLDPDVGDSHNYSLVTGQGDTDNSGFTIVGNELRIKNSADFETKSSYSIRVRTTDLGGLSYEQTFTIKISNVNESPQITL
-681 PEDSKPVP
+681 PPTQSVLENQNLVIKGI
-689 LNINPPTDIDGD
+689 NISDIDAQNGNLEVTLSASNGVLSLNQTNGLIFTDGD
-701 TLTVSITQLPDNS
+701 GIADSNLVFRGTL
-714 KGKIT
+714 IT
-719 LGNGTVINVGDEI
+719 LNNALNNLV
-732 SINSLTSL
+732 
-740 LYTPL
+740 YTPNL
-745 ADVNG
+745 NFIG
-750 NGGNFVYTVSD
+750 NE
-761 GKGGSD
+761 
-767 SQTISFV
+767 TISLSV
-774 ITPENTSANNPPV
+774 NDLGNTGSGGALS
-787 TDADKTIT
+787 DAGI
-795 LPEDSQPIPLNINPP
+795 IN
-810 TDIDGDTLRVSVTQL
+810 
-825 PDNSKGKI
+825 
-833 TLADGT
+833 
-839 VINVGDEISI
+839 
-849 NSLTSLLYR
+849 
-858 PLADVNGNG
+858 
-867 GNFVYTVSDGKGG
+867 
-880 NDSQTISFVL
+880 

-908 QYQQTISVP
+908 QYQQNISIP

-1054 SDINSSLNAEYL
+1054 SDISSSLNAEYL

-1248 YTLSVIEPP
+1248 YTLSVIAPP

-1402 GNTVV
+1402 GNTVA

-1429 EGTWRVGTSDD
+1429 EGTWRVGTSAD

-1451 DPQHFYVFD
+1451 DPQHFYLFD
-1460 WKQADQNESSLGF
+1460 WKQADQNDPLGF
-1473 AERGMSIKVVDANSS
+1473 AERGMSIKVIDANSP

-1502 RVKQLFHNTVAWK
+1502 RVKQLFHNTVTWK
-1515 DLTDYKFTIDFVP
+1515 DLTDYKFTLDFLP

-1534 VKEGNTIID
+1534 VKDGSTIIE

-1551 YTSGK
+1551 YNSGK

-1585 VNAIDPDQDKL
+1585 VDAIDPDQDKL
-1596 TYSLIDK
+1596 TYSLSNK
-1603 PTGMVINPDSG
+1603 PSGMVINPDTG
-1614 LITWATFSQ
+1614 LITWAATSQ

-1632 VEDGRGGFDTQSFI
+1632 VEDNRGAFDTQSFVL
-1646 IELADRN
+1646 ELADRN
-1653 IDLTLADIHTEDLV
+1653 IDLTLSEIHTENLV

-1685 QGLNNLNDRFKVV
+1685 QGLNNLSDPFKVV

-1707 AYDVGID
+1707 VYDVGID

-1733 VTTNLSGFLSFINSP
+1733 VTTNLSGFLSFVNSP

-1875 ILATGE
+1875 ILATVE

-1925 IGATVLDNQGRII
+1925 IGATVLDNQGKIL

-2005 PEIVVISNGQV
+2005 PEIVVVSNGKV

-2034 GGRGGAPTIA
+2034 GGLGGAPTIA
-2044 DVDGDGQPEI
+2044 DVDGDGQSEI

-2086 SSVFDFNGD
+2086 SSVFDFDGD
-2095 GNAEIVYGDEF
+2095 GKAEIVYGDEL

-2116 KILYQLPKSSGTTY
+2116 KILYQLPKSSATTY

-2148 IANNYA
+2148 VANNS
-2154 FGSQTGIFVIGDL
+2154 FWGSQTGIFVIGDL

-2219 AAPDLTASYLHT
+2219 AAPDLTASYLRT

-2285 FEDVSITVTG
+2285 FEDVSLTVNA

-2310 GKGQVNECNEENNR
+2310 GKGQVNECDEENNR
-2324 YSKVFVNG
+2324 YSEVFVNG

-2347 GIRDARNDTI
+2347 GVHDKPGRIIVAHDVNTLASNRAGEQERLFAVNVAEWLIGQKSGQILAIESNANDRERNYDTTVESALT
-2357 NLTVR
+2357 NAGFSLTV
-2362 GTDVIFLAGRNDVSI
+2362 TDRVNFTLADLQRFDAVFLGQTYPNVSFLDNKILIEYVKAGGNVYLYGGVGGADASTEAFGWQQFLTAFGLNFASQYNGLYTTPINSSHPIFKGINSLQSGNGQSI
-2377 PPIGSNNSNFPL
+2377 TDLEPL
-2389 SRHSVVRIGFF
+2389 
-2400 QETFPEELV
+2400 
-2409 ANTGDVFTFDSS
+2409 
-2421 GKIDFFNG
+2421 
-2429 TGQFFNSDGSN
+2429 NSDNQIILTTQGQGTYAAFAAFAE
-2440 PDGSNLFKLA
+2440 PELA
-2450 GVSGYQG
+2450 GVTVY
-2457 PEGALV
+2457 LD
-2463 GVFLNNNNPA
+2463 LNNN
-2473 NSNAPSTLNFTSS
+2473 
-2486 GLGLDFTALN
+2486 GLLDT
-2496 PELGQVFF
+2496 
-2504 IGNGTTG
+2504 
-2511 TEQRQQFIAPKGATR
+2511 
-2526 LFLGIADG
+2526 
-2534 FDFDGQPGAY
+2534 
-2544 EDNDGAYQVRINR
+2544 
-2557 QTNEPG
+2557 
-2563 LAGVNVYLDANNNGV
+2563 
-2578 LDPNEPTQLTAA
+2578 NEPTQITAS

-2604 RFTNLTLGNYI
+2604 RFTNLTPGTYI

-2646 ISDPWLAGMPDG
+2646 TSDPWLAGMPDG

-2667 PGQSPTI
+2667 PAQSPTI

-2683 SILTFE
+2683 AILTFE

-2705 PNADGTNSVGTF
+2705 PNADGTNSAGTF

-2855 VEKINFGNIKT
+2855 VEKINFGNTKT

-2872 QSPSFVSTAPT
+2872 QSPSFISTAPI

-2888 QLLRYDA
+2888 QLLRYNA
-2895 KATDPDS
+2895 KATDPDG
-2902 DPLTF
+2902 DRLTF

-2928 PTLAQIGI
+2928 PTFAKIGI

-2979 LPYQYHIQA
+2979 LPYQYQIQA
-2988 QDADGDAIAF
+2988 QDADGDPLTF

-3033 ASDGKGGETRQT
+3033 ASDDKGGETRQT

-3051 AFAPNHAPEIT
+3051 AFAPNHTPEIT

-3075 FYTLNI
+3075 FYTLNT
-3081 SDPDGDLLTINLQTA
+3081 SDPDGDPLAINLQNA
-3096 PTGMTLNQQGLITWT
+3096 PTGMTLNQQGFITWT

-3116 LGNHTVKVEVND
+3116 LGNHTVKVQVND
-3128 GRGGF
+3128 GRSGF
-3133 AEQEWAIAVVSQR
+3133 IEQEWTIAVVSQR

-3203 WQPKLDQIGL
+3203 WQPKFDQIGL
-3213 HEVVIQAIDTQGAI
+3213 HEVVIQVIDTQGAT

-3238 VNLPPNITSVPLT
+3238 VNLPPNITSVPFT
-3251 RTVTNQAYT
+3251 RTVTNQTYT

-3288 TGKIQWTPTQIGN
+3288 TGKIQWTPTQVGN

-3313 ATATQ
+3313 ATTTQ
-3318 TYRLVVGTQA
+3318 TYQLVVGTQA

-3344 VGSAYQYQIQASD
+3344 VGSPYQYQIQASD
-3357 PEGQSL
+3357 PDGQSL

-3407 TQGYTLT
+3407 TQGYTLAA
-3414 SKVNSLPVIRST
+3414 KVNSLPVIRST
-3426 NPPTGAIPGVPYRY
+3426 NPPTGAIPGVAYRY

-3454 SLDAASQTKGI
+3454 SLDATSQAKGI
-3465 TLDERGR
+3465 NLDESGR
-3472 LSWTPSTSQTGI
+3472 LSWTPSNSQTGI

-3577 LAFDAA
+3577 FASDAA

-3604 SVSLDLSGIAN
+3604 SVSLDLSAITNGQ
-3615 FEITAPTPIKGT
+3615 ITAPTPIKGT

-3672 PNDTYQVRLVAYD
+3672 PNDTYQVRLIAYD

-3726 TRTYNTLN
+3726 TRTYDTLN

-3757 LPKDELYQELGF
+3757 LPKDELYEQLGF

-3779 VYITLPGG
+3779 VYLTLPGG
-3787 KRERFTFK
+3787 KREKFTFK
-3795 LEPMKVM
+3795 LEAINSLVNAFLGRYGLYK
-3802 GIPLTA
+3802 
-3808 LMGNRALFIP
+3808 P

-3839 TRGQNGQVV
+3839 IRGQNGQVV

-3875 IVYDIDATT
+3875 IVYNIDATT

-3951 NNTTQFKYNNA
+3951 NNTTQFKYNND

-4045 YDDRNNLL
+4045 YDDSNNLL
-4053 SETNHEG
+4053 SETNPEG

-4066 YDTKGNKLSETDAL
+4066 YDSKGNKLSETDAL

-4159 INPLGQEI
+4159 INPLGQET

-4184 TTTNGIRTLVTKT
+4184 TTTNGIRTVVTKT

-4311 DNPRQET
+4311 DNPRKET

-4338 YIYDDAGRRT
+4338 YTYNDAGRRT

-4362 NPRILVTYDALGRQ
+4362 NPRILVTYNALGHQ

-4491 STTQYDQVGNIV
+4491 STTQYDQVGNIIN
-4503 STTDFNGEI
+4503 TTDFNGEI

-4525 KALPNNEQVVYTYTL
+4525 KALPNNEQVIYTYTL

-4553 ITYQYDSRDRLLS
+4553 ITYQYDSRNRLLS
-4566 RLDPDGVKIE
+4566 RIDPDGVKIE

-4599 DEQNRLKTVTDPN
+4599 DEQNRLKTVTDFS
-4612 NGVTTY
+4612 NGVKNY

-4650 QNSNSNGVINSF
+4650 QNSNSSGVINSF

-4702 TRRISYTYDPVSN
+4702 TRTISYTYDAVSN

-4722 VEGNTT
+4722 GEGNTT
-4728 YEYDRN
+4728 YEYDQN

-4795 SDGIRISQT
+4795 GDGIRISQK

-4818 DYAQVLEE
+4818 DYAQVLQE

-4866 TDING
+4866 TDSNG

-4884 IIKQLGNTKNLY
+4884 IIKQLGNTQNLY

-4922 RFVSRDSFPGFDK
+4922 RFVSRDSFVGFQVN
-4935 DPITLHKYLYG
+4935 PVTLHKYIYA
-4946 NANPINGI
+4946 NADSVNNI
-4954 DPSGKFTL
+4954 DPSGNITLAQINVFFTALDILTFIASPTPLNFASIVAGRLAPARYVKGLEKIVGSQLAGKLSLLGHNLATTASEFTAPFVRNLLQSKYGARVFLGDEGLRVVNHYILNQGGRRVDFVGDIPTGKLVFGEAKSSPSYQTIEESIDKFQNSIDTL
-4962 LEVLNG
+4962 KRVYTQGGNIYPGTEKLVIGLSSLSNLNSFRPAGNAVFSVQNG
-4968 INAFFLGYSI
+4968 ILMRGGGPVI
-4978 GTFIYEPTVDNA
+4978 VDGQKIF
-4990 LAVLFEILVSYIG
+4990 VEIL
-5003 GRIVLGGA
+5003 
-5011 SGGVYAQKWYYETI
+5011 
-5025 SYGGFWEYSLKAG
+5025 
-5038 RNINTINEL
+5038 
-5047 ALAIRE
+5047 
-5053 GVLKISDVPVG
+5053 
-5064 IIVKDGTKYIVNT
+5064 
-5077 RTGQAL
+5077 
-5083 ERAGIP
+5083 
-5089 KYKWATSDIS
+5089 
-5099 TNPELTKLLEA
+5099 
-5110 QLRRNKLS
+5110 
-5118 NGQGVSNPI
+5118 
-5127 SKGLG
+5127 
-5132 IGF
+5132 

>member
-1 MDFPTLP
+1 MEN
-8 PILLEDG
+8 LESLASN
-15 SSLLGVDQ
+15 SSLLPG
-23 TLMATA
+23 TA
-29 PSMLAPTTPEVVP
+29 VPLADELNPSGQLAIPFPNPNLALAPVTINI
-42 QVTPL
+42 TPL
-47 TPSSPSN
+47 ISQPYQQAPLTISNSPSN
-54 FIAPVSA
+54 LTTEPPINQIVGTPGR
-61 TVSDNL
+61 DNL
-67 ANQSDSLLSTPL
+67 IGTDGR
-79 LVNPEAANF
+79 
-88 SFSDQDTS
+88 DRI
-96 WTGTPQVT
+96 TGGQ
-104 QLDDLGEVLVVPG
+104 G
-117 NPSERVNMVV
+117 
-127 QWTLREADFNNEVG
+127 ADNLTG
-141 FFLVDALG
+141 
-149 GVEGI
+149 
-154 APGEPGFAEA
+154 
-164 ALSSSS
+164 
-170 RQTLFNSGN
+170 
-179 QAGNWR
+179 
-185 EFTVA
+185 
-190 GGSRLGFYVIQNS
+190 RLG
-203 TSANWLE
+203 A
-210 NNRQNQGQSG
+210 
-220 LAFFSLKGANPD
+220 D
-232 SFDHSQS
+232 
-239 SHLGRGIWRF
+239 
-249 NWEDLT
+249 
-255 GGGDQDFNDV
+255 
-265 VFNIAQ
+265 
-271 AGIVL
+271 
-276 PGDKG
+276 
-281 QQVPLTVEAVS
+281 
-292 QDNTFPNE
+292 
-300 MGYYLVDT
+300 
-308 PDGEING
+308 
-315 IKPGDQGYLDAAL
+315 
-328 SGDRHQVIFASG
+328 IF
-340 KAFDSKTFNVPSG
+340 V
-353 KYLGWYLVANGT
+353 
-365 TDQAIAKGENAPPV
+365 
-379 FFSFAAANE
+379 
-388 DGLNHVHAQQDSQ
+388 
-401 TWAWEDFWGG
+401 
-411 GDRDFNDLVFRF
+411 
-423 SFGEPTGEP
+423 
-432 IQLPSLSI
+432 
-440 ENTTVTEGNI
+440 
-450 GTEAANFTVRLS
+450 
-462 APTNTTVT
+462 
-470 AQFTTTD
+470 
-477 GTAQAGTDYES
+477 YES
-488 STGILTFAPGEV
+488 LRDA
-500 EKNIA
+500 
-505 VAVKGDTISEPTET
+505 GDTIKDFSIGEDKIDL
-519 FTVNLTGVTN
+519 TVVLESVGYNKFDPLGDGYVY
-529 AILIQGEGI
+529 LSPYSG
-538 GTIIDNDNSPN
+538 GTI
-549 PPDNN
+549 
-554 PPVTDADK
+554 V
-562 TITLPED
+562 
-569 SQPIPL
+569 
-575 NINPPTD
+575 
-582 IDGDTLTVTI
+582 
-592 TQLPDNSKGKITLAD
+592 
-607 GTVINVG
+607 
-614 DEISINSLTSLL
+614 LL
-626 YTPLADVNG
+626 D
-635 NGCNFI
+635 
-641 YTVSDGKGGSDS
+641 SDGKGNLTARPYIYVQPVTPAQLTAFD
-653 QTISFVIN
+653 FL
-661 PIQNPGN
+661 PNPGKAPEITANLVNDTGISNSDRLTYDPTIQGQISYSSPLTSVKAQLNSSAVEILSLIQADGKFLLTTAQLTEINAGTLPDGNYSLKLTAQDNKGNISAIYSYDFSLDRLAPNLSLNLATNFDSEPVGDLKTTFETVILVGTTEANLTVRLGGLEATANGLGEFSFSNQLLNLGN
-668 NSPVTDADKTITL
+668 NNLSVSATDLAGNVGTFSQNIERLPVVVNQAPTGLILSKDTIAENSGNNFLIGTLSTLDPDVGDSHNYSLVTGQGDTDNSAFTIVGNELRIKNSADFETKSSYSIRLRTTDVGGLSYEQTFTVKISNVNEAPQITL
-681 PEDSKPVP
+681 PPKQSVVENNNLVIQGINISDVDAQNGDLEVILSASNGVLSLNQTNGLTFINGDGIADSNLVFRSSLVN
-689 LNINPPTDIDGD
+689 LNNALNNLIYSSILNFVGND
-701 TLTVSITQLPDNS
+701 TISLSVND
-714 KGKIT
+714 
-719 LGNGTVINVGDEI
+719 LGNTGSGEALSETGT
-732 SINSLTSL
+732 
-740 LYTPL
+740 
-745 ADVNG
+745 
-750 NGGNFVYTVSD
+750 
-761 GKGGSD
+761 
-767 SQTISFV
+767 
-774 ITPENTSANNPPV
+774 
-787 TDADKTIT
+787 
-795 LPEDSQPIPLNINPP
+795 
-810 TDIDGDTLRVSVTQL
+810 
-825 PDNSKGKI
+825 
-833 TLADGT
+833 
-839 VINVGDEISI
+839 
-849 NSLTSLLYR
+849 
-858 PLADVNGNG
+858 
-867 GNFVYTVSDGKGG
+867 
-880 NDSQTISFVL
+880 
-890 IAVSDNSILLR
+890 IAVTVTNDSILLQ
-901 EDNIFSK
+901 ENSIFAQK
-908 QYQQTISVP
+908 YQQNISITAA
-917 VDSSFLSFTYNDL
+917 SSFLSFAYNDL
-930 NFDTTDSDSINDAFE
+930 TFDTTDTDSINDAFE

-969 ITENQPSAVAS
+969 ITENQPSAFAS
-980 GVSIAGMTVKVNLT
+980 GVSIAGMTIKVNLT

-1009 NDSDTQTSVRIRDIQ
+1009 NDSDTQTSVRIKNIQ
-1024 LLAGDGTT
+1024 LLAGDGTI
-1032 APPVTPNL
+1032 APTVTPEIEPT
-1040 KAAAINQIIDFSQL
+1040 AISKPIDFSQL
-1054 SDINSSLNAEYL
+1054 SDVSSSLNADYL

-1071 EDSKT
+1071 QDNKT
-1076 LYADFVVRNQGEY
+1076 LYADFVVLNQGEY

-1098 IKSISNPTV
+1098 IKSISEPTV
-1107 QVVGATG
+1107 QVVGANG
-1114 ITPEGLPYYN
+1114 LTPEGLPYYN
-1124 LSDLVDSNTLD
+1124 LSNLVNSNTLD
-1135 PDEITQSKTL
+1135 TDEITQDKTL

-1153 QFTYKLVFLGKLN
+1153 QFTYELVFLGKLN

-1172 SDPDIEAL
+1172 SDPDIEGL

-1235 QVNDGRGGIDQQD
+1235 QVKDGRGGIDQQD
-1248 YTLSVIEPP
+1248 YTLSVIAPP
-1257 PNRPPIITSIPIV
+1257 PNRPPIITSIPVV
-1270 DARVKQEYQYQ
+1270 DARVSQNKSGKIIVANDEWTLSDFGFSNAPEDAKLFAQNIADYFTGGEKGSFLGYSNNFSFTGSKLAEALTSDGHQWTVNTNLSFTLETLQQYDGVFVGGFPAKNQVLIDYVNQGGNVYLLAGTGTTGTFIQPGNEANAWKDFLNNFGLSLANQWNEIYGNIPINPSPHPIFVGIDQLYQ
-1281 AIATDPDSDT
+1281 ANGQTIIDLNSNDNQGILIAKSNNGQGLYAVYDPNFQAQNAYIYDVEALDPDSDI
-1291 LTYSLVNAP
+1291 LTYELVKSP
-1300 NGMTIDANTGL
+1300 TGMWIEPETGI
-1311 IRWTATANQ
+1311 IRWLPTANQ
-1320 TGLQEVELKVNDE
+1320 IGLQDITVKVSDG

-1347 QEARN
+1347 QEAGN
-1352 TPPVIITDPVTKVY
+1352 TPPVIITEPVTKVY
-1366 PISSSGN
+1366 PSS
-1373 PQLFDL
+1373 
-1379 SKWTIVQ
+1379 
-1386 YDLTVQDPDA
+1386 
-1396 SWQIQP
+1396 
-1402 GNTVV
+1402 
-1407 EQKINA
+1407 
-1413 DASILLSNVDV
+1413 
-1424 TNNRI
+1424 
-1429 EGTWRVGTSDD
+1429 
-1440 DDYIGFVFGYQ
+1440 
-1451 DPQHFYVFD
+1451 
-1460 WKQADQNESSLGF
+1460 
-1473 AERGMSIKVVDANSS
+1473 NSS
-1488 LTGTDLWPTNGNGQ
+1488 NLQW
-1502 RVKQLFHNTVAWK
+1502 
-1515 DLTDYKFTIDFVP
+1515 
-1528 GQFTIT
+1528 
-1534 VKEGNTIID
+1534 
-1543 SVTINDNT
+1543 
-1551 YTSGK
+1551 
-1556 FGFYNY
+1556 NY
-1562 SQSNVLYSGFSQQA
+1562 S
-1576 LQAYNYLYD
+1576 YD
-1585 VNAIDPDQDKL
+1585 VDAIDPDQDKL
-1596 TYSLIDK
+1596 TYSLSNK
-1603 PTGMVINPDSG
+1603 PSGMVINPDTG
-1614 LITWATFSQ
+1614 LITWAATSQ
-1623 SNPINVEVK
+1623 SNPINVAVK
-1632 VEDGRGGFDTQSFI
+1632 VEDGRGGFDTQSFVL
-1646 IELADRN
+1646 ELADRN
-1653 IDLTLADIHTEDLV
+1653 IDLTLSDIHTEDLV

-1685 QGLNNLNDRFKVV
+1685 QGLNNLSDPFKVV
-1698 FFEDRNINQ
+1698 FFEDRNLNQ

-1733 VTTNLSGFLSFINSP
+1733 VTTNLSGFLSFVNSP
-1748 IWGFVDA
+1748 IWGFVDV

-1813 GDKIPDIVFST
+1813 GDKIPDVVFST
-1824 FTGSNYTTDGKLR
+1824 FTGRNYTTDGKLR

-1875 ILATGE
+1875 ILATAE

-1912 IADLNQDSTPEII
+1912 IADLNQDGTPEII
-1925 IGATVLDNQGRII
+1925 IGATVLDNQGKIL

-1948 RGDNGPGPLSVVA
+1948 RGDNGSGPLSVVA

-2034 GGRGGAPTIA
+2034 GGGGGAPTIA

-2064 LETDGSIKWTSV
+2064 LETNGSIKWTSV
-2076 TQDNSSNVTG
+2076 TQDGSSSRTG
-2086 SSVFDFNGD
+2086 SSVFDFDGD
-2095 GNAEIVYGDEF
+2095 GKAEIVYGDEL

-2116 KILYQLPKSSGTTY
+2116 KILYQLPKGSGTTY

-2191 GSIPVKEQN
+2191 GSIPIKEAN

-2219 AAPDLTASYLHT
+2219 AAPDLTASYLRT

-2285 FEDVSITVTG
+2285 FEDVSLTVNA

-2324 YSKVFVNG
+2324 YSEVFVNG

-2338 TKWEDINGN
+2338 IKWEDVNGN
-2347 GIRDARNDTI
+2347 GIRN
-2357 NLTVR
+2357 NLIADSVAEFSGVQGQNNWYYGYYDGPFTSSDFRQMTQFVANNSSFLWSVQQ
-2362 GTDVIFLAGRNDVSI
+2362 GTFWTSV
-2377 PPIGSNNSNFPL
+2377 GSNWTHPNGVITSYGRTPVEQW
-2389 SRHSVVRIGFF
+2389 SVRRWVSEAEGEI
-2400 QETFPEELV
+2400 EI
-2409 ANTGDVFTFDSS
+2409 S
-2421 GKIDFFNG
+2421 GKLAKLGDQIGGNGVIGRVIVDGVEIWSQAIAGNNTEGIDYKVKA
-2429 TGQFFNSDGSN
+2429 TVKAGSIVDFALDPN
-2440 PDGSNLFKLA
+2440 AANDLVDSTIFTASITQLEARLA
-2450 GVSGYQG
+2450 GVTVY
-2457 PEGALV
+2457 LD
-2463 GVFLNNNNPA
+2463 LNNN
-2473 NSNAPSTLNFTSS
+2473 
-2486 GLGLDFTALN
+2486 
-2496 PELGQVFF
+2496 
-2504 IGNGTTG
+2504 
-2511 TEQRQQFIAPKGATR
+2511 
-2526 LFLGIADG
+2526 GI
-2534 FDFDGQPGAY
+2534 
-2544 EDNDGAYQVRINR
+2544 
-2557 QTNEPG
+2557 
-2563 LAGVNVYLDANNNGV
+2563 
-2578 LDPNEPTQLTAA
+2578 LDPNEPTQITAS

-2595 LEIDETGQY
+2595 LDIDETGQY
-2604 RFTNLTLGNYI
+2604 RFINLTPGTYT
-2615 VREVVPEGYKQTFPT
+2615 VREVIQNGYRQTFPIGKIT
-2630 NLSNR
+2630 DSTGDGYADVILDYYNSGTGTFTQPYGVDNNGNFPVLVNLNVILGNDTLGALSLPTGSFVTVGFTDEFIVDKPGNDIFIPEVGAAGERAEVYVSSNLKDFVLLGVGNGG
-2635 IITNT
+2635 TT
-2640 NVKVTG
+2640 
-2646 ISDPWLAGMPDG
+2646 SLFDL
-2658 SKASIEDTA
+2658 ASIGFSQPVRAIKIVGLDNGGA
-2667 PGQSPTI
+2667 SPGFDVINVQG
-2674 VRNLQLLPG
+2674 LPG
-2683 SILTFE
+2683 S
-2689 VTGGQVGN
+2689 VV
-2697 GPSPSLLS
+2697 SP
-2705 PNADGTNSVGTF
+2705 
-2717 QNHLTQFAQTDGGAE
+2717 
-2732 NGISGL
+2732 
-2738 FAPINSLVGLFLDLG
+2738 
-2753 QPNSSAAPITLDFRN
+2753 DFY
-2768 SGNVTG
+2768 T
-2774 GINYS
+2774 
-2779 TLAPQ
+2779 
-2784 LKQVFFIGDGL
+2784 
-2795 NAEGKRHQIIV
+2795 IV
-2806 PNGATRLFLGTMDG
+2806 L
-2820 LGWWNNVGFYDVSVT
+2820 
-2835 ESLSEP
+2835 E
-2841 QPSFHTVTLTSGQI
+2841 SGQI
-2855 VEKINFGNIKT
+2855 VENINFGNTKT

-2872 QSPSFVSTAPT
+2872 QAPIFTSTAPI

-2895 KATDPDS
+2895 KATDPDG

-2907 DLPLKPEGMAVEATT
+2907 DLPLKPEGMIVDTNT

-2928 PTLAQIGI
+2928 PTFAQIGT
-2936 HDVTLRVQDN
+2936 HDVTVRVQDG
-2946 KGGVSLQSFQ
+2946 KGGVSLQSFR
-2956 VIVNNLNNAPI
+2956 IKVNSLNNAPI
-2967 ITSNPDLDTVIN
+2967 ITSNPDLGAVVN
-2979 LPYQYHIQA
+2979 LPYQYQIQA

-3005 GVTLDATTGILRW
+3005 DVTLDATTGILRW
-3018 TPINSQVGQHTFTLI
+3018 TPTTSQIGQHTLTLI
-3033 ASDGKGGETRQT
+3033 ASDGQGGETTQIYT
-3045 YNLNVL
+3045 LNVV
-3051 AFAPNHAPEIT
+3051 AAAPNNAPQIT
-3062 STPRNSVALGTSY
+3062 STPRNNVALGTSY
-3075 FYTLNI
+3075 FYALNT
-3081 SDPDGDLLTINLQTA
+3081 SDPDGDPLTINLQTA

-3111 PEANQ
+3111 HEANQ
-3116 LGNHTVKVEVND
+3116 LGNHTVKVQVID

-3133 AEQEWAIAVVSQR
+3133 IEQEWAIAVLSQR
-3146 SNNQAPQILSTPSL
+3146 SSNQAPQILSTPSL
-3160 KANINQVYQYNLVG
+3160 QANINQVYQYNLAG

-3189 PQGMSLD
+3189 PEGMSVD
-3196 VTKGTIR
+3196 VNKGTIR

-3213 HEVVIQAIDTQGAI
+3213 HEVVIQVIDTQGAT

-3238 VNLPPNITSVPLT
+3238 VNLPPSITSVPFT
-3251 RTVTNQAYT
+3251 RTVTNQTYT
-3260 YTVVAKDPEN
+3260 YTVVATDPEN
-3270 GILTYNLGRK
+3270 SPLSYNLGRK

-3301 YDIDVLVADNQG
+3301 YDIDVLVTDNQG
-3313 ATATQ
+3313 ATTTQ
-3318 TYRLVVGTQA
+3318 TYQLVVGTQA
-3328 INQAPNITSTP
+3328 INQAPNITSKP
-3339 LFVAN
+3339 LFIAN
-3344 VGSAYQYQIQASD
+3344 VGNPYQYQIQASD
-3357 PEGQSL
+3357 PDGQSL

-3371 QGMTINANTGLVQWN
+3371 QGMTINTNTGLVQWN

-3394 VVVAAFDSQGLGV
+3394 VVVAAFDSLGLGV
-3407 TQGYTLT
+3407 TQGYNLT
-3414 SKVNSLPVIRST
+3414 AKVNSLPVIRST
-3426 NPPTGAIPGVPYRY
+3426 TPPTGAVPGVPYRY
-3440 DIQATDPDGGILNY
+3440 DIQATDPDGGILTY
-3454 SLDAASQTKGI
+3454 SLDPASQAKGI
-3465 TLDERGR
+3465 TLDESGR
-3472 LSWTPSTSQTGI
+3472 LSWTPSNSQTGI

-3565 TPTNPGVITAKA
+3565 TPTNPGIITAKA
-3577 LAFDAA
+3577 FASDAA

-3615 FEITAPTPIKGT
+3615 YEITAPTPIKGS

-3742 FGWRMEFRDADVRTS
+3742 YGWRMEFRDADVRTS

-3769 RSVGFKEGDA
+3769 RGVGFKEGDA

-3787 KRERFTFK
+3787 KREKFTFK
-3795 LEPMKVM
+3795 LEAINSLVNAFLGRYGLYK
-3802 GIPLTA
+3802 
-3808 LMGNRALFIP
+3808 P

-3875 IVYDIDATT
+3875 IVYNIDATT

-3951 NNTTQFKYNNA
+3951 NNTTQFKYNND

-3982 YDQNGRLTKVFN
+3982 YDENGRLTKVFN

-4045 YDDRNNLL
+4045 YDDSNNLL
-4053 SETNHEG
+4053 SETNPEG

-4066 YDTKGNKLSETDAL
+4066 YDSKGNKLSETDAL

-4114 LLSITGLSNGTVT
+4114 LLSITGLSNGTIT
-4127 LAYNNNGL
+4127 LNYNNNGL
-4135 LTQLTTGEGTTKYE
+4135 LTQLTPGEGTTKYE
-4149 YDFRGNITKE
+4149 YDFRGNVTKE
-4159 INPLGQEI
+4159 INPLGHEI

-4179 ETRKV
+4179 ETRKL
-4184 TTTNGIRTLVTKT
+4184 TTANGIRTLVTKT

-4256 PNNDSD
+4256 PHNDSD

-4311 DNPRQET
+4311 DNPRKET

-4338 YIYDDAGRRT
+4338 YTYDDAGRRT

-4357 NNDTD
+4357 NDDTD

-4383 GRKTEFIYDNLG
+4383 GRKTQFVYDNLG
-4395 RSTGQIFADNT
+4395 RPTGQIFADNT
-4406 SISTTF
+4406 SISSTF

-4452 GYNELGNLITQK
+4452 GYDELENLITQK

-4512 ITFIYDERNRLIR
+4512 ITFIYDERNRLIK
-4525 KALPNNEQVVYTYTL
+4525 KALPNNEQVIYTYTL
-4540 TGQRATETDSNGT
+4540 TGQRATETDGNGT
-4553 ITYQYDSRDRLLS
+4553 ITYQYDSRNRLLS
-4566 RLDPDGVKIE
+4566 RIDPDGVKIE

-4599 DEQNRLKTVTDPN
+4599 DEQNRLKTVTDFS
-4612 NGVTTY
+4612 NGVTNY
-4618 TYDLAGNLSKTTL
+4618 TYDLAGNLIKTTL

-4650 QNSNSNGVINSF
+4650 QNSNSTSIINSF
-4662 RYTLDKVGNRLAVV
+4662 RYTLDKVGNRLTVV
-4676 EQDGRKVNYEYDDIY
+4676 EQDGRKSNYEYDDLY

-4702 TRRISYTYDPVSN
+4702 TRTISYTYDAVSN

-4728 YEYDRN
+4728 YQYDKN

-4743 GVTTTYTY
+4743 GVTTNYTY

-4795 SDGIRISQT
+4795 GDGIRISQK

-4818 DYAQVLEE
+4818 DYAQVLQE
-4826 YTPSKIIKASYVY
+4826 YTPSKIIKASYIY
-4839 GHDLIS
+4839 GNDLIS
-4845 QLRNSQRS
+4845 QLRNNQRS

-4896 LFAGEQRDPSLGLDY
+4896 LFAGEQRDPNLGLDY

-4922 RFVSRDSFPGFDK
+4922 RFVSRDPFAGLQNS
-4935 DPITLHKYLYG
+4935 PITLNKYLYTG
-4946 NANPINGI
+4946 SNPINGR
-4954 DPSGKFTL
+4954 DPSGYMTL
-4962 LEVLNG
+4962 SE
-4968 INAFFLGYSI
+4968 INVVMGQLGSLSRSTANLI
-4978 GTFIYEPTVDNA
+4978 TFINRAQNLIDIIDAVRTIGSLAQGVISGSFSGYLPHSQSAVAGLGVQEASLVLMENIPRIMSRAFPTWIRY
-4990 LAVLFEILVSYIG
+4990 LALVSSADVRGFLLYLPNPEPSVLPQVTIPTPLKIG
-5003 GRIVLGGA
+5003 KR
-5011 SGGVYAQKWYYETI
+5011 
-5025 SYGGFWEYSLKAG
+5025 SLKLIAGGTRYAG
-5038 RNINTINEL
+5038 RLIGAGLDIPRDPPGMHQVWRMDYHL
-5047 ALAIRE
+5047 WHRGLPWAGPRE
-5053 GVLKISDVPVG
+5053 ISVWR
-5064 IIVKDGTKYIVNT
+5064 DGNYHFH
-5077 RTGQAL
+5077 
-5083 ERAGIP
+5083 
-5089 KYKWATSDIS
+5089 
-5099 TNPELTKLLEA
+5099 
-5110 QLRRNKLS
+5110 
-5118 NGQGVSNPI
+5118 VSRPPR
-5127 SKGLG
+5127 
-5132 IGF
+5132 

>member
-1 MDFPTLP
+1 
-8 PILLEDG
+8 
-15 SSLLGVDQ
+15 
-23 TLMATA
+23 
-29 PSMLAPTTPEVVP
+29 MLAPTTPEVTP
-42 QVTPL
+42 LVTPL

-54 FIAPVSA
+54 FLAPVSA
-61 TVSDNL
+61 AASDNL

-79 LVNPEAANF
+79 LVNQEAANF
-88 SFSDQDTS
+88 SFSDQNTS
-96 WTGTPQVT
+96 WLGTPQIT

-127 QWTLREADFNNEVG
+127 QWTLREAAFNNEIG
-141 FFLVDALG
+141 FFLVDASG
-149 GVEGI
+149 RVEGI
-154 APGEPGFAEA
+154 APGEEGFAEA

-190 GGSRLGFYVIQNS
+190 GGSRLGFYLIQNS

-232 SFDHSQS
+232 NFDHSQS

-292 QDNTFPNE
+292 QDADFQSE

-365 TDQAIAKGENAPPV
+365 TEAIAKGENAPPV
-379 FFSFAAANE
+379 FFSYAAANE

-582 IDGDTLTVTI
+582 IDGDTLTVSVTQLPDNSKGRITLADGTVINVGDEISINSLTSLLYRPLADVNGNGGNFVYTVSDGKGGSDSQTI
-592 TQLPDNSKGKITLAD
+592 SFVITPENTSVNNPPVTDADKTITLPEDSQPIPLNINPPTDIDGDTLTVSVTQLPDNSKGKITLAD

-635 NGCNFI
+635 
-641 YTVSDGKGGSDS
+641 S
-653 QTISFVIN
+653 
-661 PIQNPGN
+661 
-668 NSPVTDADKTITL
+668 
-681 PEDSKPVP
+681 
-689 LNINPPTDIDGD
+689 
-701 TLTVSITQLPDNS
+701 
-714 KGKIT
+714 
-719 LGNGTVINVGDEI
+719 
-732 SINSLTSL
+732 
-740 LYTPL
+740 
-745 ADVNG
+745 
-750 NGGNFVYTVSD
+750 GGNFVYTVSD

-767 SQTISFV
+767 SQTISFI
-774 ITPENTSANNPPV
+774 ITPENTSVNNPPV

-810 TDIDGDTLRVSVTQL
+810 TDIDGDTLTVSVTQL

-930 NFDTTDSDSINDAFE
+930 NFDTTDPDSINDAFE

-1024 LLAGDGTT
+1024 LLAGDETI
-1032 APPVTPNL
+1032 APPVTPEIEP
-1040 KAAAINQIIDFSQL
+1040 AAISQIIDFSQL

-1248 YTLSVIEPP
+1248 YTLSVIAPP

-1320 TGLQEVELKVNDE
+1320 TGLQEVELEVNDG
-1333 KGGVAEQKYQILVQ
+1333 KGGIAEQKYQILVGAELGNQ
-1347 QEARN
+1347 N
-1352 TPPVIITDPVTKVY
+1352 PIFVSIPVTQY
-1366 PISSSGN
+1366 NLPGISNPASGN
-1373 PQLFDL
+1373 VNPNGLDL
-1379 SKWTIVQ
+1379 SLLLGETFKQNVSLTLPTGGNSTGSADVVFVVDESGSMSGEHFWLAAMVR
-1386 YDLTVQDPDA
+1386 DLEA
-1396 SWQIQP
+1396 ALKAKAI
-1402 GNTVV
+1402 
-1407 EQKINA
+1407 
-1413 DASILLSNVDV
+1413 
-1424 TNNRI
+1424 TNNR
-1429 EGTWRVGTSDD
+1429 
-1440 DDYIGFVFGYQ
+1440 YALAGFGGAGIREPGHLF
-1451 DPQHFYVFD
+1451 
-1460 WKQADQNESSLGF
+1460 SLGANF
-1473 AERGMSIKVVDANSS
+1473 NLVGDAEDLANATQLLQTSGGTEDGYDGINVA
-1488 LTGTDLWPTNGNGQ
+1488 LTGLSFRPGAAVNVILVTDEDRDIISPRLTFSSILQ
-1502 RVKQLFHNTVAWK
+1502 
-1515 DLTDYKFTIDFVP
+1515 DLT
-1528 GQFTIT
+1528 
-1534 VKEGNTIID
+1534 N
-1543 SVTINDNT
+1543 
-1551 YTSGK
+1551 
-1556 FGFYNY
+1556 
-1562 SQSNVLYSGFSQQA
+1562 QQA
-1576 LQAYNYLYD
+1576 LL
-1585 VNAIDPDQDKL
+1585 NA
-1596 TYSLIDK
+1596 
-1603 PTGMVINPDSG
+1603 V
-1614 LITWATFSQ
+1614 
-1623 SNPINVEVK
+1623 
-1632 VEDGRGGFDTQSFI
+1632 
-1646 IELADRN
+1646 
-1653 IDLTLADIHTEDLV
+1653 
-1667 IDGQL
+1667 
-1672 LTVSG
+1672 
-1677 QVSAQIKN
+1677 VSANFRDTSNQI
-1685 QGLNNLNDRFKVV
+1685 
-1698 FFEDRNINQ
+1698 
-1707 AYDVGID
+1707 
-1714 TVLGEAKVNTPL
+1714 VLG
-1726 QAGQSTT
+1726 
-1733 VTTNLSGFLSFINSP
+1733 
-1748 IWGFVDA
+1748 VDS
-1755 DKVITETNENNN
+1755 DNN
-1767 LAFSSQDCIIQPS
+1767 
-1780 GQFNPIVEWNKN
+1780 
-1792 TFSVL
+1792 
-1797 PSSNQV
+1797 
-1803 MMTPAVIDLN
+1803 
-1813 GDKIPDIVFST
+1813 
-1824 FTGSNYTTDGKLR
+1824 
-1837 AISGANGSELW
+1837 
-1848 TVTNSAYEVRGAS
+1848 
-1861 GVAVGDIDNDGKPE
+1861 
-1875 ILATGE
+1875 
-1881 SGDALIA
+1881 
-1888 FEHDGTF
+1888 
-1895 KWRSPAVWGGI
+1895 
-1906 NWGSAS
+1906 
-1912 IADLNQDSTPEII
+1912 
-1925 IGATVLDNQGRII
+1925 
-1938 WQGNSVGGLG
+1938 
-1948 RGDNGPGPLSVVA
+1948 
-1961 DLDLDGSPE
+1961 
-1970 VIAGRSAYRANGSL
+1970 AYRANGTGGYIITPIGIVSSSDTTKRDYIDL
-1984 YWNASISDGF
+1984 ALATAGAAWNLDQLRVGGLTATSFTKAFVDIKAKEIIEQLPLTVIASDPTVSFKNLTGVVSGVDSGETATFNIELTSDGL
-1994 PAIGNFDSDPN
+1994 ARSFD
-2005 PEIVVISNGQV
+2005 
-2016 YLLEHT
+2016 LLF
-2022 GQVKWGGISIPG
+2022 VRPSSS
-2034 GGRGGAPTIA
+2034 TI
-2044 DVDGDGQPEI
+2044 
-2054 GVAGANRYVV
+2054 
-2064 LETDGSIKWTSV
+2064 L
-2076 TQDNSSNVTG
+2076 
-2086 SSVFDFNGD
+2086 
-2095 GNAEIVYGDEF
+2095 
-2106 YLRIYNGSDG
+2106 
-2116 KILYQLPKSSGTTY
+2116 
-2130 ELPLIVDVDA
+2130 
-2140 DGNAEIVA
+2140 
-2148 IANNYA
+2148 
-2154 FGSQTGIFVIGDL
+2154 
-2167 NDTWVSTRQIWNQ
+2167 
-2180 HSYHITNINDD
+2180 
-2191 GSIPVKEQN
+2191 GSIPVTFNNDYFYLSQ
-2200 SWQTHNTYR
+2200 
-2209 LNLQTNYSPL
+2209 
-2219 AAPDLTASYLHT
+2219 AIDPD
-2231 EEVAGKTTI
+2231 
-2240 KARIGNG
+2240 
-2247 GSIFVASGVNVAFY
+2247 
-2261 KGDPKAGGVL
+2261 
-2271 LGTTKTTQKLEIGG
+2271 
-2285 FEDVSITVTG
+2285 
-2295 TSLQNIWVVADDDGT
+2295 
-2310 GKGQVNECNEENNR
+2310 
-2324 YSKVFVNG
+2324 
-2332 RGEIRG
+2332 
-2338 TKWEDINGN
+2338 
-2347 GIRDARNDTI
+2347 NDT
-2357 NLTVR
+2357 LT
-2362 GTDVIFLAGRNDVSI
+2362 
-2377 PPIGSNNSNFPL
+2377 
-2389 SRHSVVRIGFF
+2389 
-2400 QETFPEELV
+2400 
-2409 ANTGDVFTFDSS
+2409 
-2421 GKIDFFNG
+2421 
-2429 TGQFFNSDGSN
+2429 
-2440 PDGSNLFKLA
+2440 
-2450 GVSGYQG
+2450 Y
-2457 PEGALV
+2457 
-2463 GVFLNNNNPA
+2463 
-2473 NSNAPSTLNFTSS
+2473 
-2486 GLGLDFTALN
+2486 
-2496 PELGQVFF
+2496 
-2504 IGNGTTG
+2504 
-2511 TEQRQQFIAPKGATR
+2511 
-2526 LFLGIADG
+2526 
-2534 FDFDGQPGAY
+2534 
-2544 EDNDGAYQVRINR
+2544 
-2557 QTNEPG
+2557 
-2563 LAGVNVYLDANNNGV
+2563 
-2578 LDPNEPTQLTAA
+2578 
-2590 DNPNT
+2590 
-2595 LEIDETGQY
+2595 
-2604 RFTNLTLGNYI
+2604 
-2615 VREVVPEGYKQTFPT
+2615 
-2630 NLSNR
+2630 
-2635 IITNT
+2635 
-2640 NVKVTG
+2640 
-2646 ISDPWLAGMPDG
+2646 
-2658 SKASIEDTA
+2658 
-2667 PGQSPTI
+2667 
-2674 VRNLQLLPG
+2674 
-2683 SILTFE
+2683 
-2689 VTGGQVGN
+2689 
-2697 GPSPSLLS
+2697 SLL
-2705 PNADGTNSVGTF
+2705 
-2717 QNHLTQFAQTDGGAE
+2717 E
-2732 NGISGL
+2732 
-2738 FAPINSLVGLFLDLG
+2738 AP
-2753 QPNSSAAPITLDFRN
+2753 T
-2768 SGNVTG
+2768 
-2774 GINYS
+2774 
-2779 TLAPQ
+2779 
-2784 LKQVFFIGDGL
+2784 
-2795 NAEGKRHQIIV
+2795 E
-2806 PNGATRLFLGTMDG
+2806 ATID
-2820 LGWWNNVGFYDVSVT
+2820 S
-2835 ESLSEP
+2835 
-2841 QPSFHTVTLTSGQI
+2841 QSGQI
-2855 VEKINFGNIKT
+2855 HWKPKQGGNYQFSIQLDDGRGGRT
-2866 NEIKPN
+2866 LQDYTVTVNVGSPN
-2872 QSPSFVSTAPT
+2872 NAPT
-2883 TAQID
+2883 ITSGASNQAAIG
-2888 QLLRYDA
+2888 RPYTYDI
-2895 KATDPDS
+2895 KATDPDQDILAYYLTQAS
-2902 DPLTF
+2902 DGVSLDRLTGRLTWTPTQAQLGNQTIKIRVLDGRGGEATQTLNLTVTPDLTNQNPQIQGTPLTEITLGEVYRYQFSAMDGNGDPLTF
-2907 DLPLKPEGMAVEATT
+2907 DLPLQPEGMTLESTT
-2922 GILVWK
+2922 GTILWQ
-2928 PTLAQIGI
+2928 PTREQVGS
-2936 HDVTLRVQDN
+2936 HEVVLRVRDGH
-2946 KGGVSLQSFQ
+2946 GGLALQSFQ
-2956 VIVNNLNNAPI
+2956 IQVNSLNTAPI
-2967 ITSNPDLDTVIN
+2967 ITSNPDLDTVVN
-2979 LPYQYHIQA
+2979 LPYQYQIQA
-2988 QDADGDAIAF
+2988 QDADGDPLTF

-3033 ASDGKGGETRQT
+3033 ASDDKGGETRQT

-3051 AFAPNHAPEIT
+3051 AFAPNHTPEIT

-3075 FYTLNI
+3075 FYTLNT
-3081 SDPDGDLLTINLQTA
+3081 SDPDGDPLAINLQNA
-3096 PTGMTLNQQGLITWT
+3096 PTGMTLNQQGFITWT

-3116 LGNHTVKVEVND
+3116 LGNHTVKVQVND
-3128 GRGGF
+3128 GRSGF
-3133 AEQEWAIAVVSQR
+3133 IEQEWTIAVVSQR

-3203 WQPKLDQIGL
+3203 WQPKFDQIGL
-3213 HEVVIQAIDTQGAI
+3213 HEVVIQVIDTQGAT

-3238 VNLPPNITSVPLT
+3238 VNLPPNITSVPFT
-3251 RTVTNQAYT
+3251 RTVTNQTYT

-3288 TGKIQWTPTQIGN
+3288 KGKIQWTPTQIGN

-3313 ATATQ
+3313 ATTTQ
-3318 TYRLVVGTQA
+3318 TYQLVVGTQA

-3344 VGSAYQYQIQASD
+3344 VGSPYQYQIQASD
-3357 PEGQSL
+3357 PDGQSL

-3407 TQGYTLT
+3407 TQGYTLAA
-3414 SKVNSLPVIRST
+3414 KVNSLPVIRST
-3426 NPPTGAIPGVPYRY
+3426 NPPTGAIPGVAYRY
-3440 DIQATDPDGGILNY
+3440 DIQATDPDGGILTY
-3454 SLDAASQTKGI
+3454 SLDPASQAKGI
-3465 TLDERGR
+3465 TLDESGR
-3472 LSWTPSTSQTGI
+3472 LSWTPSNSQTGI

-3577 LAFDAA
+3577 FASDAA

-3604 SVSLDLSGIAN
+3604 SVSLDLSAITNGQ
-3615 FEITAPTPIKGT
+3615 ITAPTPIKGT

-3672 PNDTYQVRLVAYD
+3672 PNDTYQVRLIAYD

-3726 TRTYNTLN
+3726 TRTYDTLN

-3757 LPKDELYQELGF
+3757 LPKDELYEQLGF

-3779 VYITLPGG
+3779 VYLTLPGG
-3787 KRERFTFK
+3787 KREKFTLK
-3795 LEPMKVM
+3795 LEAINSLVN
-3802 GIPLTA
+3802 A
-3808 LMGNRALFIP
+3808 LLGRYGLYKP

-3875 IVYDIDATT
+3875 IVYNIDATT

-3951 NNTTQFKYNNA
+3951 NNTTQFKYNND

-4013 KDPLGNSTTYES
+4013 KDTLGNSTTYES

-4045 YDDRNNLL
+4045 YDDSNNLL
-4053 SETNHEG
+4053 SETNPEG

-4066 YDTKGNKLSETDAL
+4066 YDSKGNKLSETDAL

-4159 INPLGQEI
+4159 INPLGQET

-4311 DNPRQET
+4311 DNPRKET

-4338 YIYDDAGRRT
+4338 YTYDDAGRRT

-4362 NPRILVTYDALGRQ
+4362 NPRILVTYDALGHQ

-4525 KALPNNEQVVYTYTL
+4525 KALPNNEQVIYTYTL

-4553 ITYQYDSRDRLLS
+4553 ITYQYDSRNRLLS
-4566 RLDPDGVKIE
+4566 RIDPDGVKIE

-4599 DEQNRLKTVTDPN
+4599 DEQNRLKTVTDFS
-4612 NGVTTY
+4612 NGVTNY

-4650 QNSNSNGVINSF
+4650 QNSNSSGVINSF

-4702 TRRISYTYDPVSN
+4702 TRTISYTYDAVSN

-4722 VEGNTT
+4722 GEGNTT
-4728 YEYDRN
+4728 YEYDQN

-4818 DYAQVLEE
+4818 DYAQVLQE

-4866 TDING
+4866 TDSNG

-4896 LFAGEQRDPSLGLDY
+4896 LFAGEQRDPNLGLDY
-4911 LRARYLDVSTG
+4911 LRARYYDPQTG
-4922 RFVSRDSFPGFDK
+4922 KFTVRDTFEGNLQI
-4935 DPITLHKYLYG
+4935 PITLHRYIYA
-4946 NANPINGI
+4946 NANPILYI
-4954 DPSGKFTL
+4954 DPSGNFFSLSGIGAALSILSTL
-4962 LEVLNG
+4962 VTIGSVAYNLAEGNYTE
-4968 INAFFLGYSI
+4968 AAEDAFLGI
-4978 GTFIYEPTVDNA
+4978 A
-4990 LAVLFEILVSYIG
+4990 G
-5003 GRIVLGGA
+5003 GVLGLGLVKVIGPA
-5011 SGGVYAQKWYYETI
+5011 SKIRLQYVNFININMTQRLEQLRLAGRSSEEIAQSLIWMRNSIKLETRAIMQAQIPFGNKLVEFIEKRNFIKYGDPLGPNI
-5025 SYGGFWEYSLKAG
+5025 SYFAG
-5038 RNINTINEL
+5038 RNWETVIEKAFDSNYLIN
-5047 ALAIRE
+5047 R
-5053 GVLKISDVPVG
+5053 
-5064 IIVKDGTKYIVNT
+5064 
-5077 RTGQAL
+5077 
-5083 ERAGIP
+5083 
-5089 KYKWATSDIS
+5089 
-5099 TNPELTKLLEA
+5099 LL
-5110 QLRRNKLS
+5110 L
-5118 NGQGVSNPI
+5118 P
-5127 SKGLG
+5127 
-5132 IGF
+5132 FF